1 MPKKPSRYT
10 SSTSL
15 ITSTSAIFGT
25 VCAAKISPAGARSTS
40 RATPTCCCGSR
51 TRGRS
56 SPPLATASRL
66 WVNSARIFANAQNA
80 RRCSPVS
87 DIPITEK
94 LLLNAGG
101 WQAMKPARELLKSG
115 RVSEAKYEA
124 PLLSGYVREGPKNYR
139 SGLRIK
145 SAIDVENLCSCWES
159 RSAGKICAHSV
170 AVGLGYLK
178 PPAAVIAAPNEPAMP
193 EAQAGP
199 QFVAADSAN
208 AALTTLHVILPPNFA
223 GAWQK
228 GQVMIVVE
236 AEVSRNR
243 TLVSAL
249 PKKNTFAV
257 DGADLALIES
267 LRAVPAIFES
277 GMAILSR
284 DAFLRLLPALQNHSR
299 VTFGKATRATI
310 SSAALR
316 PELLVESRGA
326 GGIAVKCNFPPNALL
341 LWNATD
347 VWLLQ
352 NNEFIR
358 CGEALPA
365 GSTRLIERPLL
376 LDGDRAL
383 HFLAF
388 DLPRLRDAFDV
399 RAGEGVRLPEIATA
413 QPIFELRLA
422 GTLNS
427 VTGELMCT
435 YGDRMPIK
443 ALAKAQDQFVFRD
456 PQNADRVLMRNL
468 DAENAAVTRL
478 EQMGF
483 ARTDAGGFVLHGQ
496 LNVIRFFATDYQRL
510 QRDWK
515 ITLTAQVEKWTGQ
528 IERVTPKLE
537 IVGSGQ
543 DWFEVRYSL
552 TTPGGEVFSNADIQ
566 RLLRSGQ
573 SQTRLKNGH
582 LAVIDTAGL
591 EDFEQVIRDCDPAQT
606 QPGLYRINR
615 AHAGY
620 VEQTARELGSAVAD
634 RREALKKF
642 ITGRD
647 ASPDAKTKLGPL
659 AERLREYQLVGWEW
673 LTRLAAN
680 NLGGI
685 LADEMGLGKTVQTL
699 AFLRAHQ
706 GLGPALVVC
715 PTSLVTNWEN
725 ETRKFTPELK
735 TLVLEG
741 ADRAARF
748 KSIADVDM
756 VITSYAL
763 LRRDIDRLREI
774 KFSTAVL
781 DEAQHIKN
789 PETQNA
795 QAAFALRA
803 KHRFVLTG
811 TPMENSVRDLWSI
824 MNFALPGYLGNRN
837 DFRERY
843 ELPIARGS
851 APDVQRRLSRR
862 LQPFLLRR
870 KKRDVAKDLP
880 EKIEQVV
887 PCSLTSHQRAAY
899 DALLREIQQGLGSSG
914 KNVNAGAQRMKML
927 TGLLRLRQVCCDL
940 RLVGIDK
947 EETSAKLDLLDE
959 LLEEAID
966 GEHRVL
972 VFSQFVSM
980 LHLIRERLEKLE
992 IPFCYLDGSTKQRQE
1007 IVDRFQSDSA
1017 IPVFLIS
1024 LKAGGVGLNLSTA
1037 DTVIHFD
1044 PWWNPAVE
1052 AQATDRAHRIGQTR
1066 VVTAYKLI
1074 TRDTVEEKIL
1084 RLQEKKRAAIDAAI
1098 DSEEPLMTGLT
1109 TEELEE
1115 LLA

>member
-1 MPKKPSRYT
+1 V
-10 SSTSL
+10 
-15 ITSTSAIFGT
+15 SA
-25 VCAAKISPAGARSTS
+25 
-40 RATPTCCCGSR
+40 
-51 TRGRS
+51 
-56 SPPLATASRL
+56 
-66 WVNSARIFANAQNA
+66 
-80 RRCSPVS
+80 
-87 DIPITEK
+87 IPITEK

-115 RVSEAKYEA
+115 RVSEAKYEP
-124 PLLSGYVREGPKNYR
+124 PLLSGYVREGAKNYR

-170 AVGLGYLK
+170 AVGLGYLN
-178 PPAAVIAAPNEPAMP
+178 PPAAAAAAPDEPAIP
-193 EAQAGP
+193 EAPPGP
-199 QFVAADSAN
+199 RFVALETPEAVPA
-208 AALTTLHVILPPNFA
+208 TLHVILPPNFT

-249 PKKNTFAV
+249 PKNRTFAA
-257 DGADLALIES
+257 DEADLALIEG

-277 GMAILSR
+277 GMATLSR
-284 DAFLRLLPALQNHSR
+284 DGFLRLLPALQNHQR
-299 VTFGKATRATI
+299 VTFGKATQATI
-310 SSAALR
+310 SPTPLR
-316 PELLVESRGA
+316 PELLVESRGD
-326 GGIAVKCNFPPNALL
+326 GGIAVKANFQRSRSGTIDREQEQEQEGKALI

-347 VWLLQ
+347 AWLLRD
-352 NNEFIR
+352 NEFVR
-358 CGEALPA
+358 YGEGLPA
-365 GSTRLIERPLL
+365 GSTHLIERPLL

-399 RAGEGVRLPEIATA
+399 RAGEGVRVPEIATA
-413 QPIFELRLA
+413 LPAFELRLA

-435 YGDRMPIK
+435 YDGRTPIK
-443 ALAKAQDQFVFRD
+443 ALANAQDQFVFRD
-456 PQNADRVLMRNL
+456 LQNGDRVLMRNL
-468 DAENAAVTRL
+468 DAENAAVSRL
-478 EQMGF
+478 EQIGF

-496 LNVIRFFATDYQRL
+496 PNVVRFFATDYPRL

-515 ITLTAQVEKWTGQ
+515 VVLTAQVEKWTGE

-552 TTPGGEVFSNADIQ
+552 TTPGGEVFSNAEIQ

-634 RREALKKF
+634 RRAALKKF

-647 ASPDAKTKLGPL
+647 ASPDAKTKLGTL
-659 AERLREYQLVGWEW
+659 TETLREYQLAGFDW
-673 LTRLAAN
+673 LARLAAN

-706 GLGPALVVC
+706 SKGPALVVC

-725 ETRKFTPELK
+725 EARKFTPELK

-741 ADRAARF
+741 ADRAAHF
-748 KSIADVDM
+748 DSIASVDI

-763 LRRDIDRLREI
+763 LRRDIDTLREI
-774 KFSTAVL
+774 NFSTAVL

-795 QAAFALRA
+795 QAAYALRA
-803 KHRFVLTG
+803 NHRFVLTG

-824 MNFALPGYLGNRN
+824 MNFALPGYLGDRK

-870 KKRDVAKDLP
+870 RKRDVAKDLP

-887 PCSLTSHQRAAY
+887 LSSLTSHQRAAY
-899 DALLREIQQGLGSSG
+899 DALLREIQQGLGGSG

-972 VFSQFVSM
+972 IFSQFVSM

-1007 IVDRFQSDSA
+1007 IVDRFQGDAA

-1024 LKAGGVGLNLSTA
+1024 LKAGGVGLNLSAA

-1084 RLQEKKRAAIDAAI
+1084 KLQEKKRAAIDAAI

>member
-1 MPKKPSRYT
+1 M
-10 SSTSL
+10 
-15 ITSTSAIFGT
+15 
-25 VCAAKISPAGARSTS
+25 
-40 RATPTCCCGSR
+40 
-51 TRGRS
+51 
-56 SPPLATASRL
+56 
-66 WVNSARIFANAQNA
+66 
-80 RRCSPVS
+80 
-87 DIPITEK
+87 TEK

-115 RVSEAKYEA
+115 RVSEAKYEP
-124 PLLSGYVREGPKNYR
+124 PLLSGYVREGAKNYR

-145 SAIDVENLCSCWES
+145 SAVDVENLCSCWES

-170 AVGLGYLK
+170 AVGLGYLN
-178 PPAAVIAAPNEPAMP
+178 PPAAAAAAPVEPAIP
-193 EAQAGP
+193 DVPAGP
-199 QFVAADSAN
+199 QFVASETADAVP
-208 AALTTLHVILPPNFA
+208 TKLHVILPPNFP

-236 AEVSRNR
+236 AEAAGNR

-249 PKKNTFAV
+249 PKKATFLA
-257 DGADLALIES
+257 DDADLALVEG

-277 GMAILSR
+277 GMATLAR
-284 DAFLRLLPALQNHSR
+284 DGFLRLLPALQNHPR
-299 VTFGKATRATI
+299 VTFGKGTQATI
-310 SSAALR
+310 SAVVLR
-316 PELLVESRGA
+316 PELLVESRGD
-326 GGIAVKCNFPPNALL
+326 GIAVKANLPPNALFL
-341 LWNATD
+341 YNATD
-347 VWLLQ
+347 AWLLRDH
-352 NNEFIR
+352 EFVR

-365 GSTRLIERPLL
+365 GSTHLIERPLL

-388 DLPRLRDAFDV
+388 DLPRLREAFDV

-413 QPIFELRLA
+413 LPAFELRLA
-422 GTLNS
+422 GTLNGI
-427 VTGELMCT
+427 TGELMCT
-435 YGDRMPIK
+435 YGERAPIK
-443 ALAKAQDQFVFRD
+443 ALANAQDQFVFRD
-456 PQNADRVLMRNL
+456 PKNVDRVLMRNL
-468 DAENAAVTRL
+468 DAENAAVARL
-478 EQMGF
+478 ERIGF

-496 LNVIRFFATDYQRL
+496 PNVVRFFATDYPRL

-515 ITLTAQVEKWTGQ
+515 TTLTAQVEKWTGE

-620 VEQTARELGSAVAD
+620 VEETARELGSAVAD
-634 RREALKKF
+634 RRAALKKF
-642 ITGRD
+642 ITGHE
-647 ASPDAKTKLGPL
+647 ASPDAKTKLGSL
-659 AERLREYQLVGWEW
+659 GETLREYQIAGFDW

-706 GLGPALVVC
+706 GDGPALVVC

-725 ETRKFTPELK
+725 EARKFTPELK

-741 ADRAARF
+741 AARAARF
-748 KSIADVDM
+748 SSIANVDM

-763 LRRDIDRLREI
+763 LRRDIDTLREFN
-774 KFSTAVL
+774 FSTAVL

-789 PETQNA
+789 PETENA

-803 KHRFVLTG
+803 THRFVLTG

-824 MNFALPGYLGNRN
+824 MNFALPGYLGDRK

-870 KKRDVAKDLP
+870 RKRDVAKDLP

-887 PCSLTSHQRAAY
+887 PCTLTSDQRAAY

-914 KNVNAGAQRMKML
+914 KNANAGAQRMKML

-947 EETSAKLDLLDE
+947 GEASAKLDLLDE
-959 LLEEAID
+959 LLEEPID

-980 LHLIRERLEKLE
+980 LHFIRERLEKLE
-992 IPFCYLDGSTKQRQE
+992 IQFCYLDGSTKRRQE

-1024 LKAGGVGLNLSTA
+1024 LKAGGVGLNLSAA

-1084 RLQEKKRAAIDAAI
+1084 KLQEKKRAAIDAAI

>member
-1 MPKKPSRYT
+1 
-10 SSTSL
+10 
-15 ITSTSAIFGT
+15 
-25 VCAAKISPAGARSTS
+25 
-40 RATPTCCCGSR
+40 
-51 TRGRS
+51 
-56 SPPLATASRL
+56 
-66 WVNSARIFANAQNA
+66 
-80 RRCSPVS
+80 
-87 DIPITEK
+87 
-94 LLLNAGG
+94 
-101 WQAMKPARELLKSG
+101 
-115 RVSEAKYEA
+115 
-124 PLLSGYVREGPKNYR
+124 
-139 SGLRIK
+139 
-145 SAIDVENLCSCWES
+145 
-159 RSAGKICAHSV
+159 
-170 AVGLGYLK
+170 
-178 PPAAVIAAPNEPAMP
+178 
-193 EAQAGP
+193 
-199 QFVAADSAN
+199 
-208 AALTTLHVILPPNFA
+208 
-223 GAWQK
+223 
-228 GQVMIVVE
+228 
-236 AEVSRNR
+236 
-243 TLVSAL
+243 
-249 PKKNTFAV
+249 
-257 DGADLALIES
+257 
-267 LRAVPAIFES
+267 
-277 GMAILSR
+277 LSR
-284 DAFLRLLPALQNHSR
+284 DGFLRLLPALPNHPR
-299 VTFGKATRATI
+299 VTFGKGTRATI

-316 PELLVESRGA
+316 PELLVESRRD
-326 GGIAVKCNFPPNALL
+326 GGIAVKPNFPPGALL

-347 VWLLQ
+347 AWLLQ
-352 NNEFIR
+352 NNEFVR

-365 GSTRLIERPLL
+365 GSTHLIERPLL

-399 RAGEGVRLPEIATA
+399 RAGDGVLLPEIATA
-413 QPIFELRLA
+413 LPAFELRLA
-422 GTLNS
+422 GTLSS
-427 VTGELMCT
+427 VTAELMCV
-435 YGDRMPIK
+435 YGDRAPIK
-443 ALAKAQDQFVFRD
+443 ALANYQDQFVFRD
-456 PQNADRVLMRNL
+456 SQNTDRALTRNL
-468 DAENAAVTRL
+468 EAENAAVAQL

-496 LNVIRFFATDYQRL
+496 INVVRFFATDYQRL

-515 ITLTAQVEKWTGQ
+515 TTLSAQVQNWSGE

-552 TTPGGEVFSNADIQ
+552 TTPGGEVFPNAEIQ

-615 AHAGY
+615 AHAAY
-620 VEQTARELGSAVAD
+620 VEETARELGSAVAD
-634 RREALKKF
+634 RREALKRF

-647 ASPDAKTKLGPL
+647 ASPDVKMKLGRL
-659 AERLREYQLVGWEW
+659 TETLREYQLAGFEW

-706 GLGPALVVC
+706 GDGPALVVC
-715 PTSLVTNWEN
+715 PTSLVINWEN
-725 ETRKFTPELK
+725 EALKFTPELK

-748 KSIADVDM
+748 NSIPGVDM

-763 LRRDIDRLREI
+763 LRRDIDTLREI
-774 KFSTAVL
+774 NFSTAVL

-795 QAAFALRA
+795 QAAYALRA
-803 KHRFVLTG
+803 THRFVLTG

-870 KKRDVAKDLP
+870 RKRDVAKDLP

-887 PCSLTSHQRAAY
+887 LSSLTSHQRAAY
-899 DALLREIQQGLGSSG
+899 DALLREIQQGLGGSG

-1024 LKAGGVGLNLSTA
+1024 LKAGGVGLNLSAA

-1084 RLQEKKRAAIDAAI
+1084 KLQEKKRAAIDAAI

-1115 LLA
+1115 LLG

>member
-1 MPKKPSRYT
+1 
-10 SSTSL
+10 
-15 ITSTSAIFGT
+15 
-25 VCAAKISPAGARSTS
+25 
-40 RATPTCCCGSR
+40 
-51 TRGRS
+51 
-56 SPPLATASRL
+56 
-66 WVNSARIFANAQNA
+66 
-80 RRCSPVS
+80 VS

-94 LLLNAGG
+94 FLLNAGG

-115 RVSEAKYEA
+115 RVSEAKYEP
-124 PLLSGYVREGPKNYR
+124 PLLSGYVREGAKNYR

-159 RSAGKICAHSV
+159 RSSGKICAHSV
-170 AVGLGYLK
+170 AVGLGYLN
-178 PPAAVIAAPNEPAMP
+178 PPAAVVAAPNEPTMS
-193 EAQAGP
+193 EAPAGP
-199 QFVAADSAN
+199 QFAAADSAD

-228 GQVMIVVE
+228 GQIMIVVE

-257 DGADLALIES
+257 DNADLVLIES

-284 DAFLRLLPALQNHSR
+284 DAFLRLLPALQNHPR

-316 PELLVESRGA
+316 PELLVESRGE
-326 GGIAVKCNFPPNALL
+326 GSIAVKCNFPPNALL

-347 VWLLQ
+347 AWQLE
-352 NNEFIR
+352 NNEFVR

-365 GSTRLIERPLL
+365 GSTHLIERPLL

-413 QPIFELRLA
+413 LPAFELRLA
-422 GTLNS
+422 GTLFS
-427 VTGELMCT
+427 VTGELMCG
-435 YGDRMPIK
+435 YGDRAPIK
-443 ALAKAQDQFVFRD
+443 AFANAQDQFVFRD
-456 PQNADRVLMRNL
+456 SQNTNRVLMRNL
-468 DAENAAVTRL
+468 DAENAAVARL
-478 EQMGF
+478 EQIGF

-496 LNVIRFFATDYQRL
+496 PNVVQFFATDYPRL
-510 QRDWK
+510 RRDWK
-515 ITLTAQVEKWTGQ
+515 VILTAQLEKWTGQ

-647 ASPDAKTKLGPL
+647 ASPDAKTKLGTL

-706 GLGPALVVC
+706 GSGPALVVC

-725 ETRKFTPELK
+725 EARKFTPELE

-748 KSIADVDM
+748 KSIADVDI

-763 LRRDIDRLREI
+763 LRRDIDTLREI
-774 KFSTAVL
+774 KFSAAVL

-811 TPMENSVRDLWSI
+811 TPMENSVRDLWSS

-870 KKRDVAKDLP
+870 RKRDVAKDLP

-992 IPFCYLDGSTKQRQE
+992 ISFCYLDGSTKQRQE

-1024 LKAGGVGLNLSTA
+1024 LKAGGVGLNLSAA

>member
-1 MPKKPSRYT
+1 M
-10 SSTSL
+10 
-15 ITSTSAIFGT
+15 
-25 VCAAKISPAGARSTS
+25 
-40 RATPTCCCGSR
+40 
-51 TRGRS
+51 
-56 SPPLATASRL
+56 
-66 WVNSARIFANAQNA
+66 
-80 RRCSPVS
+80 S

-115 RVSEAKYEA
+115 RVSEAKYEP
-124 PLLSGYVREGPKNYR
+124 PLLRGYVREGAKNYR

-145 SAIDVENLCSCWES
+145 SAIDVENLCSCWQS

-170 AVGLGYLK
+170 AVGLGYLN
-178 PPAAVIAAPNEPAMP
+178 PPSAAVEVPNEPTMP
-193 EAQAGP
+193 ETPAGP
-199 QFVAADSAN
+199 RFVAADSAD

-228 GQVMIVVE
+228 GQIMIVVE

-257 DGADLALIES
+257 DGADLVLIEG
-267 LRAVPAIFES
+267 LRAVPAIFEG
-277 GMAILSR
+277 GMAIVSR
-284 DAFLRLLPALQNHSR
+284 DTFLRLLHALQNHPR
-299 VTFGKATRATI
+299 ITFGKATPARI
-310 SSAALR
+310 SSTALR
-316 PELLVESRGA
+316 PELLVESRGE
-326 GGIAVKCNFPPNALL
+326 GGIAVKCNFPPKRSGKIEHEHEHELATASPSDGGHEHEEKALI
-341 LWNATD
+341 LWNATEA
-347 VWLLQ
+347 WLLQ
-352 NNEFIR
+352 NNEFVR
-358 CGEALPA
+358 CGEALPP
-365 GSTRLIERPLL
+365 GSTHLIERPLL
-376 LDGDRAL
+376 LDGERAL

-388 DLPRLRDAFDV
+388 DLPRLHDAFDV

-413 QPIFELRLA
+413 QPAFELRLA
-422 GTLNS
+422 GTLSS
-427 VTGELMCT
+427 VTGELMCS
-435 YGDRMPIK
+435 YGDRSPIK
-443 ALAKAQDQFVFRD
+443 ALAEAQDQFVFRD

-468 DAENAAVTRL
+468 DAENTAIARL
-478 EQMGF
+478 EQIGF

-496 LNVIRFFATDYQRL
+496 PNVVRFFATDYQRL

-515 ITLTAQVEKWTGQ
+515 VSLTAQVEKWSGE

-543 DWFEVRYSL
+543 DWFDVRYSL

-647 ASPDAKTKLGPL
+647 ASPDAKTKLGLL

-725 ETRKFTPELK
+725 EALKFTPELK

-741 ADRAARF
+741 AGRAARF
-748 KSIADVDM
+748 KSIAKVDI

-763 LRRDIDRLREI
+763 LRRDIDTLREI

-870 KKRDVAKDLP
+870 RKRDVAKDLP

-914 KNVNAGAQRMKML
+914 KSVNAGAQRMKML

-980 LHLIRERLEKLE
+980 LHLVRERLEKLE

-1007 IVDRFQSDSA
+1007 VVDRFQSDSA

-1024 LKAGGVGLNLSTA
+1024 LKAGGVGLNLSAA

-1098 DSEEPLMTGLT
+1098 DSEEPLMAGLT

>member
-1 MPKKPSRYT
+1 M
-10 SSTSL
+10 
-15 ITSTSAIFGT
+15 SA
-25 VCAAKISPAGARSTS
+25 
-40 RATPTCCCGSR
+40 
-51 TRGRS
+51 
-56 SPPLATASRL
+56 
-66 WVNSARIFANAQNA
+66 
-80 RRCSPVS
+80 
-87 DIPITEK
+87 IPITEK

-115 RVSEAKYEA
+115 RVSEAKYEP
-124 PLLSGYVREGPKNYR
+124 PLLSGYVREGAKNYR

-145 SAIDVENLCSCWES
+145 SALDVENLCSCWES

-170 AVGLGYLK
+170 AVGLGYLNP
-178 PPAAVIAAPNEPAMP
+178 PPAAVAVSVEPAIP
-193 EAQAGP
+193 EVRAGP
-199 QFVAADSAN
+199 RFVAGESADATP
-208 AALTTLHVILPPNFA
+208 TTLHVILPPNFA
-223 GAWQK
+223 GAWQR

-236 AEVSRNR
+236 AEVSRKR

-249 PKKNTFAV
+249 PKNTTFAV
-257 DGADLALIES
+257 DDADLVLIEG
-267 LRAVPAIFES
+267 LRAVPTVFES
-277 GMAILSR
+277 GMATLSR
-284 DAFLRLLPALQNHSR
+284 DGFLRLLPALQNHPR
-299 VTFGKATRATI
+299 ITFGKATRATV
-310 SSAALR
+310 SSVALR
-316 PELLVESRGA
+316 PELLVESLG
-326 GGIAVKCNFPPNALL
+326 GGISVRANLLPGGSRKIDHDHQHDHDHEHDGEEEEEEEGKSALL
-341 LWNATD
+341 LWNATEAWVLRND
-347 VWLLQ
+347 
-352 NNEFIR
+352 EFVR
-358 CGEALPA
+358 YGEGLPA
-365 GSTRLIERPLL
+365 GSTNLIERPLL
-376 LDGDRAL
+376 IEGDRAL

-388 DLPRLRDAFDV
+388 DLPRLREAFDV
-399 RAGEGVRLPEIATA
+399 RAGEGIRLPEIATA
-413 QPIFELRLA
+413 RPALELRLA

-427 VTGELMCT
+427 ITGELMCT
-435 YGDRMPIK
+435 YGDRAPIK
-443 ALAKAQDQFVFRD
+443 ALAHAQDQFVFRD
-456 PQNADRVLMRNL
+456 PQNIDRVLMRNL
-468 DAENAAVTRL
+468 DAENAAVARL
-478 EQMGF
+478 EQIGF

-496 LNVIRFFATDYQRL
+496 SNVVRFFATDFPRL
-510 QRDWK
+510 ERDWK
-515 ITLTAQVEKWTGQ
+515 VSLTAQVEKWTGE

-615 AHAGY
+615 AHASY
-620 VEQTARELGSAVAD
+620 VEETARELGSAVAD
-634 RREALKKF
+634 RRAALKKF
-642 ITGRD
+642 ITGRG
-647 ASPDAKTKLGPL
+647 AAPDAKTRLGAL
-659 AERLREYQLVGWEW
+659 AETLREYQLAGFDW

-706 GLGPALVVC
+706 GDGPALVVC

-725 ETRKFTPELK
+725 EARKFTPELK

-748 KSIADVDM
+748 KSIAGADI

-763 LRRDIDRLREI
+763 LRRDIDILREFN
-774 KFSTAVL
+774 FSTAVL

-795 QAAFALRA
+795 QAAYALRA
-803 KHRFVLTG
+803 SHRFVLTG

-870 KKRDVAKDLP
+870 RKRDVAKDLP

-887 PCSLTSHQRAAY
+887 LSSLTSQQRAAY
-899 DALLREIQQGLGSSG
+899 DALLREIQQGLGGSG

-940 RLVGIDK
+940 RLLKLPPQVPTTSSQLSTLNSQLPA
-947 EETSAKLDLLDE
+947 ETSAKLDLLDE

-980 LHLIRERLEKLE
+980 LHIIRERLEKFE

-1007 IVDRFQSDSA
+1007 IVDRFQSDAA

-1024 LKAGGVGLNLSTA
+1024 LKAGGVGLNLSAA

-1084 RLQEKKRAAIDAAI
+1084 KLQEKKRAAIDAAI

-1115 LLA
+1115 LLS

>member
-1 MPKKPSRYT
+1 
-10 SSTSL
+10 
-15 ITSTSAIFGT
+15 
-25 VCAAKISPAGARSTS
+25 
-40 RATPTCCCGSR
+40 
-51 TRGRS
+51 
-56 SPPLATASRL
+56 
-66 WVNSARIFANAQNA
+66 
-80 RRCSPVS
+80 
-87 DIPITEK
+87 
-94 LLLNAGG
+94 
-101 WQAMKPARELLKSG
+101 MKPARELLKSG
-115 RVSEAKYEA
+115 RVSEAKYEP
-124 PLLSGYVREGPKNYR
+124 PLLSGYVREGAKNYR

-145 SAIDVENLCSCWES
+145 SALDVENLCSCWES

-170 AVGLGYLK
+170 AVGLGFLN
-178 PPAAVIAAPNEPAMP
+178 PPTAAAAAPVEPAIS
-193 EAQAGP
+193 EAPAGP
-199 QFVAADSAN
+199 RFVAIGTADATP
-208 AALTTLHVILPPNFA
+208 TTLHVILPPNFT
-223 GAWQK
+223 GSWQK
-228 GQVMIVVE
+228 GQIMIVVE
-236 AEVSRNR
+236 AEVLGKRSLLFALKQRMPSPHSSPDWER
-243 TLVSAL
+243 KKSEDPSKSAVSNDVPYAA
-249 PKKNTFAV
+249 NE
-257 DGADLALIES
+257 GDLALIEC

-277 GMAILSR
+277 GMATLSR
-284 DAFLRLLPALQNHSR
+284 DGFLRLLPALQNHSR

-316 PELLVESRGA
+316 PELVVESRGD
-326 GGIAVKCNFPPNALL
+326 GHIVVKANFPPNRSGKIDHRLTTASPSDGGDEQEKNGLL

-347 VWLLQ
+347 AWLLR
-352 NNEFIR
+352 NNEFVR

-365 GSTRLIERPLL
+365 GSMHLLERPLL

-388 DLPRLRDAFDV
+388 DLPRLREAFAV
-399 RAGEGVRLPEIATA
+399 RADEGVCLPEIATA
-413 QPIFELRLA
+413 LPAFELRLA

-435 YGDRMPIK
+435 YGDRGPIK
-443 ALAKAQDQFVFRD
+443 ALANAQDQFVFRD

-468 DAENAAVTRL
+468 DAENAAVARL
-478 EQMGF
+478 EQIGF

-496 LNVIRFFATDYQRL
+496 PNVVRFFATDYPRV

-515 ITLTAQVEKWTGQ
+515 VILTEQVENWTGK

-647 ASPDAKTKLGPL
+647 ASPDTKTKLGPL
-659 AERLREYQLVGWEW
+659 AETLREYQLAGFEW

-706 GLGPALVVC
+706 GDGPALVVC

-725 ETRKFTPELK
+725 EARKFTPELK

-741 ADRAARF
+741 AERAARF
-748 KSIADVDM
+748 NSIADADM

-763 LRRDIDRLREI
+763 LRRDIDTLREI

-795 QAAFALRA
+795 QAAYALRA
-803 KHRFVLTG
+803 THRFVLTG
-811 TPMENSVRDLWSI
+811 TPMENSVRDLWAI
-824 MNFALPGYLGNRN
+824 MNFALPGYLGNRS

-851 APDVQRRLSRR
+851 APEVQRRLSRR

-870 KKRDVAKDLP
+870 RKRDVAKDLP

-899 DALLREIQQGLGSSG
+899 DALLREIQQGLGGSAR
-914 KNVNAGAQRMKML
+914 NANAGAQRMKML

-947 EETSAKLDLLDE
+947 GETSAKLDLLDE

-992 IPFCYLDGSTKQRQE
+992 IPFRYLDGSTKHRQE

-1024 LKAGGVGLNLSTA
+1024 LKAGGVGLNLSAA

-1084 RLQEKKRAAIDAAI
+1084 QLQEKKRAAIDAAI

>member
-1 MPKKPSRYT
+1 
-10 SSTSL
+10 
-15 ITSTSAIFGT
+15 
-25 VCAAKISPAGARSTS
+25 
-40 RATPTCCCGSR
+40 
-51 TRGRS
+51 
-56 SPPLATASRL
+56 
-66 WVNSARIFANAQNA
+66 
-80 RRCSPVS
+80 
-87 DIPITEK
+87 
-94 LLLNAGG
+94 
-101 WQAMKPARELLKSG
+101 
-115 RVSEAKYEA
+115 
-124 PLLSGYVREGPKNYR
+124 
-139 SGLRIK
+139 
-145 SAIDVENLCSCWES
+145 
-159 RSAGKICAHSV
+159 
-170 AVGLGYLK
+170 
-178 PPAAVIAAPNEPAMP
+178 
-193 EAQAGP
+193 
-199 QFVAADSAN
+199 
-208 AALTTLHVILPPNFA
+208 
-223 GAWQK
+223 
-228 GQVMIVVE
+228 MIVVE
-236 AEVSRNR
+236 AKVSRNR
-243 TLVSAL
+243 TLLSAL

-257 DGADLALIES
+257 DQADLALIES
-267 LRAVPAIFES
+267 LRAIRAIFES

-299 VTFGKATRATI
+299 LTFGKATRATVA
-310 SSAALR
+310 STLLR
-316 PELLVESRGA
+316 PEIVIDSPGEGS
-326 GGIAVKCNFPPNALL
+326 IAVRCNVPPDALL

-347 VWLLQ
+347 AWLLR
-352 NNEFIR
+352 NNEFAR
-358 CGEALPA
+358 YGEALPA

-376 LDGDRAL
+376 LEGDRAL

-388 DLPRLRDAFDV
+388 DLPPLRDAFEV
-399 RAGEGVRLPEIATA
+399 RIGEGVRLPEIATA
-413 QPIFELRLA
+413 RPAFELRLA
-422 GTLNS
+422 GTLSS
-427 VTGELMCT
+427 VTGELMCS

-443 ALAKAQDQFVFRD
+443 AYANAQDRFLFRD
-456 PQNADRVLMRNL
+456 PQDTNRVLMRNL
-468 DAENAAVTRL
+468 EAENAAIARL
-478 EQMGF
+478 EQIGF
-483 ARTDAGGFVLHGQ
+483 ARTDAGGFVLYGQ
-496 LNVIRFFATDYQRL
+496 PNVVRFFATDYPRL
-510 QRDWK
+510 QSEWK
-515 ITLTAQVEKWTGQ
+515 VTLTAQVEKWSGE

-573 SQTRLKNGH
+573 SQTRLRNGH
-582 LAVIDTAGL
+582 IAAIDTAGL
-591 EDFEQVIRDCDPAQT
+591 EDFEQVIRDCDPEQT

-615 AHAGY
+615 AHAVY
-620 VEQTARELGSAVAD
+620 VEGTARELGSAVAD

-647 ASPDAKTKLGPL
+647 ASADAKTKLGPL
-659 AERLREYQLVGWEW
+659 AEILREYQLAGFDW

-680 NLGGI
+680 KLGGI

-699 AFLRAHQ
+699 AFLCAQQ
-706 GLGPALVVC
+706 GDGPALVVC

-725 ETRKFTPELK
+725 EAGKFTPQLK
-735 TLVLEG
+735 TLVLDG
-741 ADRAARF
+741 ANRAARF
-748 KSIADVDM
+748 KSIADVDL

-763 LRRDIDRLREI
+763 LRRDIDALREI
-774 KFSTAVL
+774 NFSTAVL

-824 MNFALPGYLGNRN
+824 MNFALPGYLGNRH

-862 LQPFLLRR
+862 LRPFLLRR
-870 KKRDVAKDLP
+870 RKREVAKDLP

-887 PCSLTSHQRAAY
+887 PCSLTSPQRAAY
-899 DALLREIQQGLGSSG
+899 EALLREIQQGLASSG
-914 KNVNAGAQRMKML
+914 KNVRTGAQRMKML

-947 EETSAKLDLLDE
+947 EEASAKLDLLEE
-959 LLEEAID
+959 LIEEAID
-966 GEHRVL
+966 GEHRIL

-992 IPFCYLDGSTKQRQE
+992 TQFCYLDGATERRQE

-1017 IPVFLIS
+1017 IPLFLIS
-1024 LKAGGVGLNLSTA
+1024 LKAGGVGLNLSAA

-1074 TRDTVEEKIL
+1074 ALDTVEEKIL
-1084 RLQEKKRAAIDAAI
+1084 RLQEKKGAAIDAAI
-1098 DSEEPLMTGLT
+1098 ESEEPLMTGLT

>member
-1 MPKKPSRYT
+1 
-10 SSTSL
+10 
-15 ITSTSAIFGT
+15 
-25 VCAAKISPAGARSTS
+25 
-40 RATPTCCCGSR
+40 
-51 TRGRS
+51 
-56 SPPLATASRL
+56 
-66 WVNSARIFANAQNA
+66 
-80 RRCSPVS
+80 VS

-115 RVSEAKYEA
+115 RVSEPKYEP
-124 PLLSGYVREGPKNYR
+124 PLLSGYVREGAKNYR

-145 SAIDVENLCSCWES
+145 GALDVENLCSCWES

-170 AVGLGYLK
+170 AVGLGYLN
-178 PPAAVIAAPNEPAMP
+178 PPTAVVAVPVEQAIP

-199 QFVAADSAN
+199 RFVAIETPD
-208 AALTTLHVILPPNFA
+208 AAPTTLHVILPPNFTS
-223 GAWQK
+223 AWQK
-228 GQVMIVVE
+228 GQIMIVVE
-236 AEVSRNR
+236 AEASRNR

-257 DGADLALIES
+257 DDADLVLIES

-277 GMAILSR
+277 GMATLSR
-284 DAFLRLLPALQNHSR
+284 DAFLRLLPALENHPR
-299 VTFGKATRATI
+299 VTFGKATRGTI
-310 SSAALR
+310 SSAALH
-316 PELLVESRGA
+316 PELLVESRGE
-326 GGIAVKCNFPPNALL
+326 GGIAVRANLLSDRSRKSDQDHEHEEEVEEEHDEKALI
-341 LWNATD
+341 LWNATEA
-347 VWLLQ
+347 WLLR
-352 NNEFIR
+352 NNEFVR
-358 CGEALPA
+358 YGETLPA
-365 GSTRLIERPLL
+365 GSTHLLDRPLL

-413 QPIFELRLA
+413 LPAFELRLA
-422 GTLNS
+422 GTLNG

-435 YGDRMPIK
+435 YGDRAATK
-443 ALAKAQDQFVFRD
+443 ALANAQDQFVFRD

-468 DAENAAVTRL
+468 DAENAAVARL
-478 EQMGF
+478 EQIGF

-496 LNVIRFFATDYQRL
+496 PNVVRFFATDYPRL

-515 ITLTAQVEKWTGQ
+515 VILTAQVEKWTGQ

-659 AERLREYQLVGWEW
+659 AERLREYQLVGFEW

-699 AFLRAHQ
+699 AFLRAQQ
-706 GLGPALVVC
+706 GDGAALVVC

-725 ETRKFTPELK
+725 EARKFTPELK

-741 ADRAARF
+741 ADRAVRF

-763 LRRDIDRLREI
+763 LRRDIDTLREI
-774 KFSTAVL
+774 NFSTAVL

-843 ELPIARGS
+843 ELPIARAS

-870 KKRDVAKDLP
+870 RKRDVAKDLP

-980 LHLIRERLEKLE
+980 LRLIRERLEKLE

-1024 LKAGGVGLNLSTA
+1024 LKAGGVGLNLSAA

-1074 TRDTVEEKIL
+1074 TRDTVEDKIL

>member
-1 MPKKPSRYT
+1 
-10 SSTSL
+10 
-15 ITSTSAIFGT
+15 
-25 VCAAKISPAGARSTS
+25 
-40 RATPTCCCGSR
+40 
-51 TRGRS
+51 
-56 SPPLATASRL
+56 
-66 WVNSARIFANAQNA
+66 
-80 RRCSPVS
+80 
-87 DIPITEK
+87 
-94 LLLNAGG
+94 
-101 WQAMKPARELLKSG
+101 MKPARELLKSG
-115 RVSEAKYEA
+115 RVSEAKYEP
-124 PLLSGYVREGPKNYR
+124 PLLSGYVREGAKNYR

-170 AVGLGYLK
+170 AVGLGYLN
-178 PPAAVIAAPNEPAMP
+178 PPAAVVAAPNEPTMP
-193 EAQAGP
+193 EAPAGP
-199 QFVAADSAN
+199 RFVAADSAD

-228 GQVMIVVE
+228 GQIMIVVE

-257 DGADLALIES
+257 DGADLVLIEG

-284 DAFLRLLPALQNHSR
+284 DAFLRLLLALQNHPR

-316 PELLVESRGA
+316 PELLVESRGE
-326 GGIAVKCNFPPNALL
+326 GGIAVKCNFPPNRSRKIDQEHEHELATASPSDGGHEHEEKALI
-341 LWNATD
+341 LWNATEA
-347 VWLLQ
+347 WLLQ
-352 NNEFIR
+352 NNEFVR

-365 GSTRLIERPLL
+365 GSTHLIERPLL
-376 LDGDRAL
+376 LDGERAL

-413 QPIFELRLA
+413 QPAFELRLA

-427 VTGELMCT
+427 VTGELMCS
-435 YGDRMPIK
+435 YGDRAPIK
-443 ALAKAQDQFVFRD
+443 ALANAQDQFVFRD
-456 PQNADRVLMRNL
+456 PQNIDRVLMRNL
-468 DAENAAVTRL
+468 DAENAAVARL
-478 EQMGF
+478 EQIGF

-496 LNVIRFFATDYQRL
+496 PNVIRFFATDYQRL

-515 ITLTAQVEKWTGQ
+515 TTLTAQVEKWTGE

-725 ETRKFTPELK
+725 EARKFTPELK

-748 KSIADVDM
+748 KSIADVDI

-763 LRRDIDRLREI
+763 LRRDIDTLREI
-774 KFSTAVL
+774 NFSTAVL

-870 KKRDVAKDLP
+870 RKRDVAKDLP

-940 RLVGIDK
+940 RLLKVAQASSLHSPPERK
-947 EETSAKLDLLDE
+947 LEARATSETSAKLDLLDE

-980 LHLIRERLEKLE
+980 LHLVRERLEKLE

-1007 IVDRFQSDSA
+1007 VVDRFQSDSA

-1024 LKAGGVGLNLSTA
+1024 LKAGGVGLNLSAA

>member
-1 MPKKPSRYT
+1 
-10 SSTSL
+10 
-15 ITSTSAIFGT
+15 
-25 VCAAKISPAGARSTS
+25 
-40 RATPTCCCGSR
+40 
-51 TRGRS
+51 
-56 SPPLATASRL
+56 
-66 WVNSARIFANAQNA
+66 
-80 RRCSPVS
+80 
-87 DIPITEK
+87 
-94 LLLNAGG
+94 
-101 WQAMKPARELLKSG
+101 MKPARELLKSG
-115 RVSEAKYEA
+115 RVSEAKYEP
-124 PLLSGYVREGPKNYR
+124 PLLSGYVREGAKKYR

-145 SAIDVENLCSCWES
+145 SALDVENLCSCWES

-170 AVGLGYLK
+170 AVGLGYLN
-178 PPAAVIAAPNEPAMP
+178 PPTAVVAPSVEAAIP
-193 EAQAGP
+193 EAPAGP
-199 QFVAADSAN
+199 RFVVTETPN
-208 AALTTLHVILPPNFA
+208 AVPTILHVILPPNFT

-236 AEVSRNR
+236 AEAASRNR
-243 TLVSAL
+243 MLVSAL
-249 PKKNTFAV
+249 PKNNSFAV
-257 DGADLALIES
+257 ADADLVLIEG
-267 LRAVPAIFES
+267 LRAVPGMFES
-277 GMAILSR
+277 GMATLSR
-284 DAFLRLLPALQNHSR
+284 DAFLRLLPTLRNHPR
-299 VTFGKATRATI
+299 VTFGKAIQATI
-310 SSAALR
+310 SSATLR
-316 PELLVESRGA
+316 PELLIESRGD
-326 GGIAVKCNFPPNALL
+326 GGIAVKPSFPPNTLL

-347 VWLLQ
+347 AWLLQ
-352 NNEFIR
+352 NSEFLR

-365 GSTRLIERPLL
+365 GSTHLIERPLL

-388 DLPRLRDAFDV
+388 DLPRLRDAFEV
-399 RAGEGVRLPEIATA
+399 RAGEGVRLPEIETA
-413 QPIFELRLA
+413 LPAFELRLA

-427 VTGELMCT
+427 ISGGLMCT
-435 YGDRMPIK
+435 YGDRAPIK
-443 ALAKAQDQFVFRD
+443 ALANERDQFVFRD
-456 PQNADRVLMRNL
+456 PQKIDRVLMRNL
-468 DAENAAVTRL
+468 DAENAAVARL
-478 EQMGF
+478 EQIGF

-496 LNVIRFFATDYQRL
+496 PSVVRFFATDYPRL

-515 ITLTAQVEKWTGQ
+515 VILSAQVEKWTGD

-552 TTPGGEVFSNADIQ
+552 TTAGGEVFSNADIQ

-615 AHAGY
+615 AHATY

-647 ASPDAKTKLGPL
+647 ASPDAKAKLGQL
-659 AERLREYQLVGWEW
+659 AETLREYQLAGWQW

-706 GLGPALVVC
+706 GDGPALVVC

-725 ETRKFTPELK
+725 EARKFTPELK

-748 KSIADVDM
+748 NLIAGADIVL
-756 VITSYAL
+756 TSYAL
-763 LRRDIDRLREI
+763 LRRDIDRLREFN
-774 KFSTAVL
+774 FSTAVL

-789 PETQNA
+789 PDTQNA
-795 QAAFALRA
+795 QAAYALRA
-803 KHRFVLTG
+803 THRFVLTG

-824 MNFALPGYLGNRN
+824 MNFTLPGYLGNRS

-851 APDVQRRLSRR
+851 ALDVQRRLSRR

-870 KKRDVAKDLP
+870 RKRDVAKDLP

-887 PCSLTSHQRAAY
+887 PCSLTSHQRVAY
-899 DALLREIQQGLGSSG
+899 DTLLREIQQGLGVSS

-980 LHLIRERLEKLE
+980 LQLVRERLEKLE
-992 IPFCYLDGSTKQRQE
+992 IPFCYLDGSTKQRQDV
-1007 IVDRFQSDSA
+1007 VDRFQCDSA

-1024 LKAGGVGLNLSTA
+1024 LKAGGVGLNLSAA

-1052 AQATDRAHRIGQTR
+1052 AQAADRAHRIGQTR
-1066 VVTAYKLI
+1066 VVNVYKLI

>member
-1 MPKKPSRYT
+1 
-10 SSTSL
+10 
-15 ITSTSAIFGT
+15 
-25 VCAAKISPAGARSTS
+25 
-40 RATPTCCCGSR
+40 
-51 TRGRS
+51 
-56 SPPLATASRL
+56 
-66 WVNSARIFANAQNA
+66 
-80 RRCSPVS
+80 
-87 DIPITEK
+87 
-94 LLLNAGG
+94 
-101 WQAMKPARELLKSG
+101 MKSARELLKSG
-115 RVSEAKYEA
+115 RVSEAKYEP
-124 PLLSGYVREGPKNYR
+124 PLLSGYVREGAKNYR

-145 SAIDVENLCSCWES
+145 SALDVENLCSCWES

-170 AVGLGYLK
+170 AVGLGYLN
-178 PPAAVIAAPNEPAMP
+178 PPAAAAAAPVESAIP
-193 EAQAGP
+193 EAPAGP
-199 QFVAADSAN
+199 RFVAVETAG
-208 AALTTLHVILPPNFA
+208 AAPTTLHVILPPNFT

-228 GQVMIVVE
+228 GQIMIVVE
-236 AEVSRNR
+236 AETSRNR

-249 PKKNTFAV
+249 PKNTTFAA
-257 DGADLALIES
+257 DDADLVLIEG

-277 GMAILSR
+277 GMATLSR
-284 DAFLRLLPALQNHSR
+284 DGFLRLLPALQNHPR
-299 VTFGKATRATI
+299 VTFGKATRVTI

-316 PELLVESRGA
+316 PELLVEWRGD
-326 GGIAVKCNFPPNALL
+326 GGIEVKPNFQRSRSREIDLATASPSDGGHEDATASPSYSGHEEKALI

-347 VWLLQ
+347 AWLLR

-365 GSTRLIERPLL
+365 GSTHLIERPLL

-413 QPIFELRLA
+413 LPAFELRLA

-427 VTGELMCT
+427 VTGELMCN
-435 YGDRMPIK
+435 YGDRAPIK
-443 ALAKAQDQFVFRD
+443 ALANAQDQFVFRD

-468 DAENAAVTRL
+468 DAENAAVARL
-478 EQMGF
+478 EQIGF

-496 LNVIRFFATDYQRL
+496 PNVVRFFATDYPRL

-515 ITLTAQVEKWTGQ
+515 VILTAQVEKWTGE

-615 AHAGY
+615 AHAAY
-620 VEQTARELGSAVAD
+620 VEETARELGSAVAD

-659 AERLREYQLVGWEW
+659 AETLREYQLAGFDW

-706 GLGPALVVC
+706 GGGPALVVC

-725 ETRKFTPELK
+725 EARKFTPELK

-748 KSIADVDM
+748 NSIANVDM

-763 LRRDIDRLREI
+763 LRRDIDTLREFN
-774 KFSTAVL
+774 FSTAVL

-795 QAAFALRA
+795 QAAYALRA
-803 KHRFVLTG
+803 THRFVLTG

-837 DFRERY
+837 DFRENY
-843 ELPIARGS
+843 ELPIARGA

-870 KKRDVAKDLP
+870 RKRDVAKDLP

-899 DALLREIQQGLGSSG
+899 DALLREIQQGLGGSG
-914 KNVNAGAQRMKML
+914 KNVNAGAQRMKIL

-940 RLVGIDK
+940 RLLKVGQASSLPSPDERK
-947 EETSAKLDLLDE
+947 LEARATSETSAKLDLLDE

-980 LHLIRERLEKLE
+980 LHLVRERLEKLE

-1007 IVDRFQSDSA
+1007 VVDRFQGDPA

-1024 LKAGGVGLNLSTA
+1024 LKAGGVGLNLSAA

>member
-1 MPKKPSRYT
+1 
-10 SSTSL
+10 
-15 ITSTSAIFGT
+15 
-25 VCAAKISPAGARSTS
+25 
-40 RATPTCCCGSR
+40 
-51 TRGRS
+51 
-56 SPPLATASRL
+56 
-66 WVNSARIFANAQNA
+66 
-80 RRCSPVS
+80 
-87 DIPITEK
+87 
-94 LLLNAGG
+94 
-101 WQAMKPARELLKSG
+101 MKPARELLKGG
-115 RVSEAKYEA
+115 RVSEAKYEP
-124 PLLSGYVREGPKNYR
+124 PLLSGYVREGAKNYR

-145 SAIDVENLCSCWES
+145 SALDVENLCSCWES

-170 AVGLGYLK
+170 AVGLGYLN
-178 PPAAVIAAPNEPAMP
+178 PPAAVVAAPVEPPIP
-193 EAQAGP
+193 EAPAGP
-199 QFVAADSAN
+199 RFVAIETAN
-208 AALTTLHVILPPNFA
+208 AAPTTLHVILPPNFT

-228 GQVMIVVE
+228 GQIMIVVE
-236 AEVSRNR
+236 AEASRNR
-243 TLVSAL
+243 MLVSAL
-249 PKKNTFAV
+249 PKNTTFAA
-257 DGADLALIES
+257 ADSDLMLIEG
-267 LRAVPAIFES
+267 LRAVPAIFEN
-277 GMAILSR
+277 GVATLSR
-284 DAFLRLLPALQNHSR
+284 DGFLRLLVALQNHPR
-299 VTFGKATRATI
+299 VTFGKATRAAI
-310 SSAALR
+310 SSVALR
-316 PELLVESRGA
+316 PELLVESCRD
-326 GGIAVKCNFPPNALL
+326 GGIAVKPIFPPNALR

-347 VWLLQ
+347 AWLLQ
-352 NNEFIR
+352 NNEFVR
-358 CGEALPA
+358 YGEALPA
-365 GSTRLIERPLL
+365 GSTHLIERPLL
-376 LDGDRAL
+376 LDGARAL
-383 HFLAF
+383 QFLAF

-413 QPIFELRLA
+413 LPAFELRLA
-422 GTLNS
+422 GTLS
-427 VTGELMCT
+427 GLTAELMCT
-435 YGDRMPIK
+435 YGERAIK
-443 ALAKAQDQFVFRD
+443 ALANAQDEFVVRD
-456 PQNADRVLMRNL
+456 SQNSDRVLMRNL
-468 DAENAAVTRL
+468 DAENAAVARL
-478 EQMGF
+478 EQIGF

-496 LNVIRFFATDYQRL
+496 LNVVRFFATDYPRL

-515 ITLTAQVEKWTGQ
+515 TTLTAQVEKWTGE

-552 TTPGGEVFSNADIQ
+552 TTPGGEVFSNADVQ

-591 EDFEQVIRDCDPAQT
+591 EDFEQVIRDCDPSQT

-615 AHAGY
+615 AHASY
-620 VEQTARELGSAVAD
+620 VEGTARELGSAVAD

-647 ASPDAKTKLGPL
+647 ASPDAKTKLGKL
-659 AERLREYQLVGWEW
+659 TGILREYQLAGLEW

-706 GLGPALVVC
+706 GDGPALVVC

-725 ETRKFTPELK
+725 EARKFTPELK

-748 KSIADVDM
+748 HSIAEVDL
-756 VITSYAL
+756 VVTSYAL
-763 LRRDIDRLREI
+763 LRRDIDTLREI
-774 KFSTAVL
+774 NFSTAVL

-795 QAAFALRA
+795 QAAYALRA
-803 KHRFVLTG
+803 THRFVLTG

-843 ELPIARGS
+843 ELPIGRGS

-870 KKRDVAKDLP
+870 RKRDVAKDLP

-887 PCSLTSHQRAAY
+887 PCDLTSHQRAAY
-899 DALLREIQQGLGSSG
+899 DALLREIQQGLGGSG
-914 KNVNAGAQRMKML
+914 KNVNAGAERMKML

-980 LHLIRERLEKLE
+980 LHLVRERLEKLE

-1007 IVDRFQSDSA
+1007 VVDRFQSDSA

-1024 LKAGGVGLNLSTA
+1024 LKAGGVGLNLSAA

-1098 DSEEPLMTGLT
+1098 ESEEPLMTGLT

>member
-1 MPKKPSRYT
+1 M
-10 SSTSL
+10 
-15 ITSTSAIFGT
+15 SA
-25 VCAAKISPAGARSTS
+25 
-40 RATPTCCCGSR
+40 
-51 TRGRS
+51 
-56 SPPLATASRL
+56 
-66 WVNSARIFANAQNA
+66 
-80 RRCSPVS
+80 
-87 DIPITEK
+87 IPITEK

-115 RVSEAKYEA
+115 RVSEAKYEP
-124 PLLSGYVREGPKNYR
+124 PLLSGYVREGAKNYR

-145 SAIDVENLCSCWES
+145 SAVDVENLCSCWES

-170 AVGLGYLK
+170 AVGLGYLN
-178 PPAAVIAAPNEPAMP
+178 PPAAVAVPAVEPAIP
-193 EAQAGP
+193 EGPAGP
-199 QFVAADSAN
+199 RFVASETADAV
-208 AALTTLHVILPPNFA
+208 AATLHVILPPNFT

-228 GQVMIVVE
+228 GQIMIVVE
-236 AEVSRNR
+236 AEASRNR

-249 PKKNTFAV
+249 PKNGMFAA
-257 DGADLALIES
+257 DEADLGLIEG

-277 GMAILSR
+277 GMATLSR
-284 DAFLRLLPALQNHSR
+284 DGLLRLLPALQNHPR

-310 SSAALR
+310 SSVVMR
-316 PELLVESRGA
+316 PELLVESRRD
-326 GGIAVKCNFPPNALL
+326 GGIEVKANLSGKIDHEHEHDEKPLI
-341 LWNATD
+341 LWNATEA
-347 VWLLQ
+347 WLLQ
-352 NNEFIR
+352 NNEFVR

-365 GSTRLIERPLL
+365 GSTHLIERPLL
-376 LDGDRAL
+376 LEGDRAL

-388 DLPRLRDAFDV
+388 DLPRLREAFDV

-413 QPIFELRLA
+413 LPAFELRLA

-435 YGDRMPIK
+435 YGDRTPSK
-443 ALAKAQDQFVFRD
+443 ALANAHDQFVFRD
-456 PQNADRVLMRNL
+456 SQNADRVLMRNL
-468 DAENAAVTRL
+468 DAENAAVARL
-478 EQMGF
+478 EQIGF

-496 LNVIRFFATDYQRL
+496 PNVVRFFATDYPRL

-515 ITLTAQVEKWTGQ
+515 VTLTAQVEKWTGE

-634 RREALKKF
+634 RRAALKKF
-642 ITGRD
+642 IIGRD
-647 ASPDAKTKLGPL
+647 APPEAKTKLGTL
-659 AERLREYQLVGWEW
+659 AEILREYQLAGFDW
-673 LTRLAAN
+673 LTRLATN

-706 GLGPALVVC
+706 GDGPALVVC

-725 ETRKFTPELK
+725 EARKFTPELK
-735 TLVLEG
+735 TLALEG

-748 KSIADVDM
+748 HEIADADV

-763 LRRDIDRLREI
+763 LRRDIDTLREI
-774 KFSTAVL
+774 NFSTAVL

-795 QAAFALRA
+795 QAAYALRA
-803 KHRFVLTG
+803 AHRFVLTG

-824 MNFALPGYLGNRN
+824 MNFALPGYLGDRK

-870 KKRDVAKDLP
+870 RKRDVAKDLP

-887 PCSLTSHQRAAY
+887 LSSLTSHQRAAY

-914 KNVNAGAQRMKML
+914 KNVNAGVQRMKML

-972 VFSQFVSM
+972 LFSQFVSM

-992 IPFCYLDGSTKQRQE
+992 IPFCYLDGSTKKRQE
-1007 IVDRFQSDSA
+1007 IVDRFQGDSA

-1024 LKAGGVGLNLSTA
+1024 LKAGGVGLNLSAA

-1084 RLQEKKRAAIDAAI
+1084 KLQEKKRAAIDAAI

>member
-1 MPKKPSRYT
+1 M
-10 SSTSL
+10 
-15 ITSTSAIFGT
+15 SADE
-25 VCAAKISPAGARSTS
+25 
-40 RATPTCCCGSR
+40 
-51 TRGRS
+51 
-56 SPPLATASRL
+56 
-66 WVNSARIFANAQNA
+66 
-80 RRCSPVS
+80 RRCTFVS
-87 DIPITEK
+87 SIPITEK

-101 WQAMKPARELLKSG
+101 WQAMKPARELFKSG
-115 RVSEAKYEA
+115 RVSEAKYEP
-124 PLLSGYVREGPKNYR
+124 PLLSGYVREGAKNYR

-145 SAIDVENLCSCWES
+145 SVIDVENLCSCWES

-170 AVGLGYLK
+170 AVGLGYLN
-178 PPAAVIAAPNEPAMP
+178 PANAVAAPVESTIP
-193 EAQAGP
+193 EAPAGP
-199 QFVAADSAN
+199 QFVAVDSAD
-208 AALTTLHVILPPNFA
+208 ATPTTLHVILPPNFPA
-223 GAWQK
+223 AWQK
-228 GQVMIVVE
+228 GQIMIVVE
-236 AEVSRNR
+236 TEAAQDRK
-243 TLVSAL
+243 LLSAL
-249 PKKNTFAV
+249 PKNTTFAAS
-257 DGADLALIES
+257 DADLILVEA
-267 LRAVPAIFES
+267 LRAVPTIFTS
-277 GMAILSR
+277 GMATLSR
-284 DAFLRLLPALQNHSR
+284 DGFLRLLPALQNHPR

-310 SSAALR
+310 SPVGLR
-316 PELLVESRGA
+316 PELLVESRDN
-326 GGIAVKCNFPPNALL
+326 GGIAVKPNRPPNALL

-347 VWLLQ
+347 AWLLR
-352 NNEFIR
+352 NNEFVR
-358 CGEALPA
+358 YGEALPA
-365 GSTRLIERPLL
+365 GSTHLIERPLL
-376 LDGDRAL
+376 LDADRAL

-399 RAGEGVRLPEIATA
+399 RAGEGVRLPEVGTA
-413 QPIFELRLA
+413 LPAFELRLA
-422 GTLNS
+422 GTLNA

-435 YGDRMPIK
+435 YGDRPPIK
-443 ALAKAQDQFVFRD
+443 ALANAQDQFVFRD

-468 DAENAAVTRL
+468 EAENAAVARL
-478 EQMGF
+478 EQVGF

-496 LNVIRFFATDYQRL
+496 PNVVRFFATDYPRL

-515 ITLTAQVEKWTGQ
+515 TSLTAQVEKWTGE

-606 QPGLYRINR
+606 QPGLFRISR
-615 AHAGY
+615 AHAAY
-620 VEQTARELGSAVAD
+620 VEETARELGSAVAD

-647 ASPDAKTKLGPL
+647 ASPDAKAKLSAL
-659 AERLREYQLVGWEW
+659 AKTLREYQLAGFDW

-706 GLGPALVVC
+706 GNGPALIVC

-725 ETRKFTPELK
+725 EARKFTPELK

-748 KSIADVDM
+748 KSIRDVDM
-756 VITSYAL
+756 VVTSYAL
-763 LRRDIDRLREI
+763 LRRDIDTLREI
-774 KFSTAVL
+774 NFSSVVL

-795 QAAFALRA
+795 QAAYALRA

-870 KKRDVAKDLP
+870 RKRDVAKDLP

-887 PCSLTSHQRAAY
+887 LCSLTSNQRAAY
-899 DALLREIQQGLGSSG
+899 DALLREIQQSLGGSG
-914 KNVNAGAQRMKML
+914 KNVNTGAQRMKML

-940 RLVGIDK
+940 RLVGVDK
-947 EETSAKLDLLDE
+947 GETSAKLDLLDE

-980 LHLIRERLEKLE
+980 LHLIRERLETLD

-1007 IVDRFQSDSA
+1007 LVDRFQSDSA

-1024 LKAGGVGLNLSTA
+1024 LKAGGVGLNLSAA

-1052 AQATDRAHRIGQTR
+1052 AQATDRAHRIGQIR

-1074 TRDTVEEKIL
+1074 TSNTVEEKIL

>member
-1 MPKKPSRYT
+1 V
-10 SSTSL
+10 
-15 ITSTSAIFGT
+15 SA
-25 VCAAKISPAGARSTS
+25 
-40 RATPTCCCGSR
+40 
-51 TRGRS
+51 
-56 SPPLATASRL
+56 
-66 WVNSARIFANAQNA
+66 
-80 RRCSPVS
+80 
-87 DIPITEK
+87 IPITEK
-94 LLLNAGG
+94 LLLDAGG
-101 WQAMKPARELLKSG
+101 WQAMKPARELLKGS
-115 RVSEAKYEA
+115 RVSEAKYEP
-124 PLLSGYVREGPKNYR
+124 PLLSGYVREGAKNYR

-145 SAIDVENLCSCWES
+145 SALDVENLCSCWES

-170 AVGLGYLK
+170 AVGLGYLN
-178 PPAAVIAAPNEPAMP
+178 PPTSAAAAPVEPAIP
-193 EAQAGP
+193 EAPAGP
-199 QFVAADSAN
+199 RFVASETAG
-208 AALTTLHVILPPNFA
+208 ALPATLHVILPPNFA

-228 GQVMIVVE
+228 GQIMIVVE
-236 AEVSRNR
+236 AEVLGKRS
-243 TLVSAL
+243 LLSAL
-249 PKKNTFAV
+249 KQQMPSPQSSPDWERKKSAV
-257 DGADLALIES
+257 SNDVPYAADEADLVLIEG
-267 LRAVPAIFES
+267 LRALPPIFES
-277 GMAILSR
+277 GMATLSR
-284 DAFLRLLPALQNHSR
+284 DGFLRLLPALQNHPR
-299 VTFGKATRATI
+299 VTFGKATHATI

-326 GGIAVKCNFPPNALL
+326 GVFSVKPNFPPNRSRKIDHEHELATASPPDGRHEQQDSALF

-347 VWLLQ
+347 AWMLR
-352 NNEFIR
+352 NNEFVR

-365 GSTRLIERPLL
+365 GSTHLIERPLL

-413 QPIFELRLA
+413 LPAFELRLA

-427 VTGELMCT
+427 ITGELMCT
-435 YGDRMPIK
+435 YGDRAPIK
-443 ALAKAQDQFVFRD
+443 ALANSQYQFVFRD

-468 DAENAAVTRL
+468 DAENAAVARL
-478 EQMGF
+478 EQIGF

-496 LNVIRFFATDYQRL
+496 PNVVRFFATDYPRL

-515 ITLTAQVEKWTGQ
+515 VTLTAQVEKWTGE

-615 AHAGY
+615 AHAAY
-620 VEQTARELGSAVAD
+620 VEETARELGSAVAD

-647 ASPDAKTKLGPL
+647 ASPDAKPKLGAL
-659 AERLREYQLVGWEW
+659 AEVLREYQLAGFDW

-706 GLGPALVVC
+706 GDGPALVVC

-725 ETRKFTPELK
+725 EARKFTPELK

-741 ADRAARF
+741 ADRAGRF
-748 KSIADVDM
+748 KSIAGVDM

-763 LRRDIDRLREI
+763 LRRDIETLREI
-774 KFSTAVL
+774 NFSTAVL

-795 QAAFALRA
+795 QAAYALRA
-803 KHRFVLTG
+803 THRFVLTG

-862 LQPFLLRR
+862 LQSFLLRR
-870 KKRDVAKDLP
+870 RKRDVAKDLP

-887 PCSLTSHQRAAY
+887 LSSLTSHQRAAY
-899 DALLREIQQGLGSSG
+899 DALLREIQQGLGGSG
-914 KNVNAGAQRMKML
+914 KNVNAGARRMKML

-980 LHLIRERLEKLE
+980 LHLVRERLEKLE

-1024 LKAGGVGLNLSTA
+1024 MKAGGVGLNLSAA

-1084 RLQEKKRAAIDAAI
+1084 RLQEKKRSAIDAAI

-1115 LLA
+1115 LLT

>member
-1 MPKKPSRYT
+1 MS
-10 SSTSL
+10 
-15 ITSTSAIFGT
+15 G
-25 VCAAKISPAGARSTS
+25 
-40 RATPTCCCGSR
+40 
-51 TRGRS
+51 
-56 SPPLATASRL
+56 
-66 WVNSARIFANAQNA
+66 
-80 RRCSPVS
+80 
-87 DIPITEK
+87 IPITEK

-115 RVSEAKYEA
+115 RVSEANYEA
-124 PLLSGYVREGPKNYR
+124 PLLSGYVREGAKNYR

-145 SAIDVENLCSCWES
+145 SAIDVENICSCWES

-170 AVGLGYLK
+170 AVGLGYLN
-178 PPAAVIAAPNEPAMP
+178 PPAGVGARANEATIVSPSNRATERSIHQTP
-193 EAQAGP
+193 E
-199 QFVAADSAN
+199 FVATETAE
-208 AALTTLHVILPPNFA
+208 TTRARLHIILAPNFA
-223 GAWQK
+223 SAWQR
-228 GQVMIVVE
+228 GQIMVVVE
-236 AEVSRNR
+236 AETAQKRA
-243 TLVSAL
+243 LVSVL
-249 PKKNTFAV
+249 PKDKGFAV
-257 DGADLALIES
+257 DEADLGLVEG
-267 LRAVPAIFES
+267 LRAVPAVFEN
-277 GMAILSR
+277 GMATLSR
-284 DAFLRLLPALQNHSR
+284 DGFLRLLPALQNHPR

-310 SSAALR
+310 SPVGFR
-316 PELLVESRGA
+316 PELVVEARGA
-326 GGIAVKCNFPPNALL
+326 EGIAVRASFGKRESEVATAIPSDGGHENDRKEKALV

-347 VWLLQ
+347 AWILR
-352 NNEFIR
+352 NNEFVR
-358 CGEALPA
+358 CGEALPKGA
-365 GSTRLIERPLL
+365 TQLIERPLL
-376 LDGDRAL
+376 LDGERAL

-388 DLPRLRDAFDV
+388 ELPRLREAFEV
-399 RAGEGVRLPEIATA
+399 RAGDAMVLPEVALA
-413 QPIFELRLA
+413 APSFELRLA
-422 GTLNS
+422 GTLSS
-427 VTGELMCT
+427 VTGELSCT
-435 YGDRMPIK
+435 YGDRAPIK
-443 ALAKAQDQFVFRD
+443 ALANAEDKFVYRD
-456 PQNADRVLMRNL
+456 TSPAERPIHLPDRLLMRNL
-468 DAENAAVTRL
+468 EAENEAVTRL
-478 EQMGF
+478 EQIGF

-496 LNVIRFFATDYQRL
+496 LNVVRFFATDYPRL
-510 QRDWK
+510 QRQRGWK
-515 ITLTAQVEKWTGQ
+515 TILAPQVEKWTGE

-552 TTPGGEVFSNADIQ
+552 TTPGGEVFSNAEIQ

-573 SQTRLKNGH
+573 SQTRLKNGN

-606 QPGLYRINR
+606 EPGLYRIGR
-615 AHAGY
+615 AHAAY
-620 VEQTARELGSAVAD
+620 VEETARDLGSVVAD
-634 RREALKKF
+634 RRQALKKF
-642 ITGRD
+642 ITGHE
-647 ASPDAKTKLGPL
+647 APPEAKTKLGAL
-659 AERLREYQLVGWEW
+659 AATLRTYQLAGFEW
-673 LTRLAAN
+673 LARLAAN
-680 NLGGI
+680 NLGGV

-706 GLGPALVVC
+706 GEGPALVVC

-725 ETRKFTPELK
+725 EARKFTPELK

-748 KSIADVDM
+748 KLIAETDI

-763 LRRDIDRLREI
+763 LRRDIDSLRNI

-824 MNFALPGYLGNRN
+824 MNFALPGYLGSKS

-851 APDVQRRLSRR
+851 APEVQRRLSRR

-870 KKRDVAKDLP
+870 RKCDVAKDLP
-880 EKIEQVV
+880 EKIEQVLLS
-887 PCSLTSHQRAAY
+887 SLTRPQRAAY
-899 DALLREIQQGLGSSG
+899 DALLREIQQGLGAPG
-914 KNVNAGAQRMKML
+914 KNANAGAQRMKML

-940 RLVGIDK
+940 RLVGLEK
-947 EETSAKLDLLDE
+947 EEPSAKLDLLDE

-980 LHLIRERLEKLE
+980 LHLIRARLETLE
-992 IPFCYLDGSTKQRQE
+992 IPFCYLDGATKQRQE
-1007 IVDRFQSDSA
+1007 IVDRFQGDPA

-1024 LKAGGVGLNLSTA
+1024 LKAGGVGLNLSAA

-1074 TRDTVEEKIL
+1074 ARDTVEEKIL

-1098 DSEEPLMTGLT
+1098 ESEEPLMTGLT

-1115 LLA
+1115 LLT

>member
-1 MPKKPSRYT
+1 V
-10 SSTSL
+10 
-15 ITSTSAIFGT
+15 SA
-25 VCAAKISPAGARSTS
+25 V
-40 RATPTCCCGSR
+40 
-51 TRGRS
+51 
-56 SPPLATASRL
+56 
-66 WVNSARIFANAQNA
+66 
-80 RRCSPVS
+80 
-87 DIPITEK
+87 PITEK

-115 RVSEAKYEA
+115 RVSEAKYEP
-124 PLLSGYVREGPKNYR
+124 PLLSGYVREGAKNYR

-145 SAIDVENLCSCWES
+145 SAVDVENLCSCWES

-170 AVGLGYLK
+170 AVGLGYLT
-178 PPAAVIAAPNEPAMP
+178 PPVPAVAPVEPAIP
-193 EAQAGP
+193 EAPPGP
-199 QFVAADSAN
+199 RFVAIETAD
-208 AALTTLHVILPPNFA
+208 AALTTLHVILPPNFT

-228 GQVMIVVE
+228 GQIMIVVE
-236 AEVSRNR
+236 AETSRNR

-249 PKKNTFAV
+249 PKNRTFA
-257 DGADLALIES
+257 ADDSDLVLIEG
-267 LRAVPAIFES
+267 LRAVPAIFEN
-277 GMAILSR
+277 GMATLAR
-284 DAFLRLLPALQNHSR
+284 DGFLRLLPALQNHPR

-310 SSAALR
+310 SAVALR
-316 PELLVESRGA
+316 PELLVESRGDK
-326 GGIAVKCNFPPNALL
+326 GIAVKANLPPNALFL
-341 LWNATD
+341 YNATD
-347 VWLLQ
+347 AWVLR
-352 NNEFIR
+352 NNEFVR

-365 GSTRLIERPLL
+365 GSTHLIERPLL
-376 LDGDRAL
+376 LEGERAL

-388 DLPRLRDAFDV
+388 DLPRLREAFDV

-413 QPIFELRLA
+413 LPAFELRLA

-435 YGDRMPIK
+435 YGDRAPIK
-443 ALAKAQDQFVFRD
+443 ALANAQDQFVFRD
-456 PQNADRVLMRNL
+456 PKNADRVLMRNL
-468 DAENAAVTRL
+468 DAENAAVVRL

-496 LNVIRFFATDYQRL
+496 LNVVRFFASDYPRL

-515 ITLTAQVEKWTGQ
+515 TVLAAQVEKWTGD

-552 TTPGGEVFSNADIQ
+552 TTPGGEVFSNAEIQ

-615 AHAGY
+615 AHARY

-659 AERLREYQLVGWEW
+659 TETLREYQLAGFDW

-706 GLGPALVVC
+706 GDGPALVVC

-725 ETRKFTPELK
+725 EARKFTPELK

-741 ADRAARF
+741 AHRAAHF
-748 KSIADVDM
+748 KSIAGADLV
-756 VITSYAL
+756 VTSYAL
-763 LRRDIDRLREI
+763 LRRDIDTLREI
-774 KFSTAVL
+774 NFSTAVL

-795 QAAFALRA
+795 QAAYALRA
-803 KHRFVLTG
+803 THRFVLTG

-870 KKRDVAKDLP
+870 RKRDVAKDLP

-887 PCSLTSHQRAAY
+887 LSSLTSQQRAAY
-899 DALLREIQQGLGSSG
+899 DALLREIQQGLGGSG

-947 EETSAKLDLLDE
+947 EETSAKLELLDE

-1007 IVDRFQSDSA
+1007 IVDRFQGDSA

-1024 LKAGGVGLNLSTA
+1024 LKAGGVGLNLSAA

>member
-1 MPKKPSRYT
+1 
-10 SSTSL
+10 
-15 ITSTSAIFGT
+15 
-25 VCAAKISPAGARSTS
+25 
-40 RATPTCCCGSR
+40 
-51 TRGRS
+51 
-56 SPPLATASRL
+56 
-66 WVNSARIFANAQNA
+66 
-80 RRCSPVS
+80 VS
-87 DIPITEK
+87 VIPITEK

-101 WQAMKPARELLKSG
+101 WQAMKPARELLKGG
-115 RVSEAKYEA
+115 RVSEAKYEP
-124 PLLSGYVREGPKNYR
+124 PLLSGYVREGAKNYR

-145 SAIDVENLCSCWES
+145 SAIDVENLCSCWQS

-170 AVGLGYLK
+170 AVGLGYLN
-178 PPAAVIAAPNEPAMP
+178 PAVAAAAAPVELAIPEAPAGPRFVASGTADAIAA
-193 EAQAGP
+193 
-199 QFVAADSAN
+199 
-208 AALTTLHVILPPNFA
+208 TLHVILPPNFS

-228 GQVMIVVE
+228 GQIMIVVE
-236 AEVSRNR
+236 AEASRKR
-243 TLVSAL
+243 APVSAL
-249 PKKNTFAV
+249 PKKKTFAA
-257 DGADLALIES
+257 DAADLGLIES
-267 LRAVPAIFES
+267 LHSIPAIFES
-277 GMAILSR
+277 GMATLSR
-284 DAFLRLLPALQNHSR
+284 DGFLRLLPALQNHPR

-310 SSAALR
+310 SPTTMR
-316 PELLVESRGA
+316 PELLVESRGD
-326 GGIAVKCNFPPNALL
+326 GGISVKANFPANPTGKIDHEHDQEHEHEEKALL

-347 VWLLQ
+347 AWLLQ
-352 NNEFIR
+352 NNEFVR

-365 GSTRLIERPLL
+365 GSTHLIERPLL
-376 LDGDRAL
+376 LEGDRAL

-388 DLPRLRDAFDV
+388 DLPRLREAFDV
-399 RAGEGVRLPEIATA
+399 RAGDGVRLPEIAA
-413 QPIFELRLA
+413 AVPVFELRLA
-422 GTLNS
+422 GTLNGI
-427 VTGELMCT
+427 TGELMCT
-435 YGDRMPIK
+435 YGDRAPIK
-443 ALAKAQDQFVFRD
+443 ALANAQDRFVFRD
-456 PQNADRVLMRNL
+456 TSPAERPIHPHRLLTRNL
-468 DAENAAVTRL
+468 DAENAAVARL
-478 EQMGF
+478 EQIGF

-496 LNVIRFFATDYQRL
+496 PNVVRFFATDYPRL

-515 ITLTAQVEKWTGQ
+515 TALTAQVEKWTGE

-537 IVGSGQ
+537 IVSSGQ

-552 TTPGGEVFSNADIQ
+552 TTPGGEVFSNAEIQ

-615 AHAGY
+615 AHAAY
-620 VEQTARELGSAVAD
+620 VEETARELGSAVAD
-634 RREALKKF
+634 RRAALKKF
-642 ITGRD
+642 ITGCE
-647 ASPDAKTKLGPL
+647 APPDAKAKLGPL
-659 AERLREYQLVGWEW
+659 AERLREYQLAGFEW

-699 AFLRAHQ
+699 AFLRANK
-706 GLGPALVVC
+706 GVGPALIVC

-725 ETRKFTPELK
+725 EARKFTPELK

-741 ADRAARF
+741 ANRAARF
-748 KSIADVDM
+748 KSIADADM

-763 LRRDIDRLREI
+763 LRRDIDTLREFT
-774 KFSTAVL
+774 FSTAVL

-795 QAAFALRA
+795 QAAFTLRA
-803 KHRFVLTG
+803 THRFVLTG

-851 APDVQRRLSRR
+851 APEVQRRLSRR

-870 KKRDVAKDLP
+870 RKRDVAKDLP

-887 PCSLTSHQRAAY
+887 LSSLTNHQRAAY

-940 RLVGIDK
+940 RLVGIEK

-980 LHLIRERLEKLE
+980 LHIIRERLEKLE
-992 IPFCYLDGSTKQRQE
+992 IPFCYLDGSTKRRQE
-1007 IVDRFQSDSA
+1007 VVDRFQSDPA

-1024 LKAGGVGLNLSTA
+1024 LKAGGVGLNLSAA

-1074 TRDTVEEKIL
+1074 TSDTVEEKIL

-1115 LLA
+1115 LLT

>member
-1 MPKKPSRYT
+1 V
-10 SSTSL
+10 
-15 ITSTSAIFGT
+15 SA
-25 VCAAKISPAGARSTS
+25 
-40 RATPTCCCGSR
+40 
-51 TRGRS
+51 
-56 SPPLATASRL
+56 
-66 WVNSARIFANAQNA
+66 
-80 RRCSPVS
+80 
-87 DIPITEK
+87 IPITEK

-101 WQAMKPARELLKSG
+101 WQAMKPARELLKGG
-115 RVSEAKYEA
+115 RVSEAKYEP
-124 PLLSGYVREGPKNYR
+124 PLLSGYVREGAKNYR

-145 SAIDVENLCSCWES
+145 SALDVENLCSCWES

-170 AVGLGYLK
+170 AVGLGYLN
-178 PPAAVIAAPNEPAMP
+178 PPAAVVAAPVEQTIP
-193 EAQAGP
+193 EGPAGP
-199 QFVAADSAN
+199 RFVAIGTSDAVLA
-208 AALTTLHVILPPNFA
+208 TLHVILPPNFTSS
-223 GAWQK
+223 WQK

-236 AEVSRNR
+236 VEASGKRA
-243 TLVSAL
+243 LISAL
-249 PKKNTFAV
+249 EKNAAFS
-257 DGADLALIES
+257 ADDTDLGLMEG

-277 GMAILSR
+277 GMATLSR
-284 DAFLRLLPALQNHSR
+284 DGFLRLLPALQNHPR
-299 VTFGKATRATI
+299 VTFGKATPAMI

-316 PELLVESRGA
+316 PELLVESRRDGVFS
-326 GGIAVKCNFPPNALL
+326 VKPNFPPSALI

-347 VWLLQ
+347 AWLLR
-352 NNEFIR
+352 NNEFVR
-358 CGEALPA
+358 YGEALPA
-365 GSTRLIERPLL
+365 GSTHLIERPLL
-376 LDGDRAL
+376 LEGDRAL

-413 QPIFELRLA
+413 LPAFELRLA

-435 YGDRMPIK
+435 YGDRTPIK
-443 ALAKAQDQFVFRD
+443 ALANAQDQFVFRD

-468 DAENAAVTRL
+468 DAENAAVAWL
-478 EQMGF
+478 EQIGF

-496 LNVIRFFATDYQRL
+496 LNVVRFFATGYPRL

-515 ITLTAQVEKWTGQ
+515 VTLTAQVEKWTGQ

-615 AHAGY
+615 AHAAY
-620 VEQTARELGSAVAD
+620 VEETARELGSAVAD

-647 ASPDAKTKLGPL
+647 AAPDAKAKLGPL
-659 AERLREYQLVGWEW
+659 TEILREYQLAGFAW

-706 GLGPALVVC
+706 GEGPALVVC

-725 ETRKFTPELK
+725 EARKFTPELK

-748 KSIADVDM
+748 NSIADADIV
-756 VITSYAL
+756 VTSYAL
-763 LRRDIDRLREI
+763 LRRDIDRLREFN
-774 KFSTAVL
+774 FSTAVL

-795 QAAFALRA
+795 QAAYALRA
-803 KHRFVLTG
+803 THRFVLTG

-837 DFRERY
+837 DFRENY

-851 APDVQRRLSRR
+851 APEVQRRLSRR

-870 KKRDVAKDLP
+870 RKRDVAKDLP

-887 PCSLTSHQRAAY
+887 LCILTSHQRAAY
-899 DALLREIQQGLGSSG
+899 DALLREIQQGLGGSG

-980 LHLIRERLEKLE
+980 LHLVRERLEKLE
-992 IPFCYLDGSTKQRQE
+992 ILFCYLDGSTKQRQE
-1007 IVDRFQSDSA
+1007 VVDRFQSDSA

-1024 LKAGGVGLNLSTA
+1024 LKAGGVGLNLSAA

>member
-1 MPKKPSRYT
+1 M
-10 SSTSL
+10 
-15 ITSTSAIFGT
+15 
-25 VCAAKISPAGARSTS
+25 
-40 RATPTCCCGSR
+40 
-51 TRGRS
+51 
-56 SPPLATASRL
+56 
-66 WVNSARIFANAQNA
+66 
-80 RRCSPVS
+80 S

-124 PLLSGYVREGPKNYR
+124 PLLSGYVREGAKNYR

-159 RSAGKICAHSV
+159 RSSGKICAHSV
-170 AVGLGYLK
+170 AVGLGYLN
-178 PPAAVIAAPNEPAMP
+178 PPSAVVAAPNERTIP
-193 EAQAGP
+193 EAPAGP
-199 QFVAADSAN
+199 RFVAANSAD

-228 GQVMIVVE
+228 GQIMIVVE

-257 DGADLALIES
+257 DGADLVLIEG
-267 LRAVPAIFES
+267 LHAVPAIFEG

-284 DAFLRLLPALQNHSR
+284 DAFLRLLPALQNHPR
-299 VTFGKATRATI
+299 ITFGKATRATI

-316 PELLVESRGA
+316 PELLVESRGE
-326 GGIAVKCNFPPNALL
+326 GSIAVRANFSRKIEHEHEQEQEEKEKALI
-341 LWNATD
+341 LWNATTD

-352 NNEFIR
+352 NNEFVR
-358 CGEALPA
+358 YGEALPA
-365 GSTRLIERPLL
+365 GSTHLIERPLL
-376 LDGDRAL
+376 LDGERAL

-388 DLPRLRDAFDV
+388 DVPRLQDAFDV
-399 RAGEGVRLPEIATA
+399 RAGEGVRLPEIATV
-413 QPIFELRLA
+413 QPAFELRLA
-422 GTLNS
+422 GTLSS
-427 VTGELMCT
+427 VTGELMCS
-435 YGDRMPIK
+435 YGDRAPIK

-456 PQNADRVLMRNL
+456 PQNTDRVLMRNL
-468 DAENAAVTRL
+468 DAENTAVARL
-478 EQMGF
+478 EQIGF
-483 ARTDAGGFVLHGQ
+483 ARTDAGGFVLHGRP
-496 LNVIRFFATDYQRL
+496 NVVRFFATDYQRL
-510 QRDWK
+510 LRDWK
-515 ITLTAQVEKWTGQ
+515 VSLTAQVEKWTGE

-573 SQTRLKNGH
+573 SQTRLKNGR

-659 AERLREYQLVGWEW
+659 AERLRVYQLVGWEW

-706 GLGPALVVC
+706 GDGPALVVC

-725 ETRKFTPELK
+725 EARKFIPELK

-748 KSIADVDM
+748 KSIADVDV

-763 LRRDIDRLREI
+763 LRRDIDTLSEI

-824 MNFALPGYLGNRN
+824 MNFALPGYLGDRK

-899 DALLREIQQGLGSSG
+899 DALLRQIQQGLGSSG

-980 LHLIRERLEKLE
+980 LHLVRERLEKLE
-992 IPFCYLDGSTKQRQE
+992 IPFCYLDGSTKQRQQ

-1024 LKAGGVGLNLSTA
+1024 LKAGGVGLNLSAA

>member
-1 MPKKPSRYT
+1 
-10 SSTSL
+10 
-15 ITSTSAIFGT
+15 
-25 VCAAKISPAGARSTS
+25 
-40 RATPTCCCGSR
+40 
-51 TRGRS
+51 
-56 SPPLATASRL
+56 
-66 WVNSARIFANAQNA
+66 
-80 RRCSPVS
+80 
-87 DIPITEK
+87 
-94 LLLNAGG
+94 
-101 WQAMKPARELLKSG
+101 MKPARELLKSG
-115 RVSEAKYEA
+115 RVSEAKYEP
-124 PLLSGYVREGPKNYR
+124 PLLTGYVREGAKNYR

-170 AVGLGYLK
+170 AVGLSYLN
-178 PPAAVIAAPNEPAMP
+178 PPAPVVAVPNEPPRP
-193 EAQAGP
+193 EGPAGP

-208 AALTTLHVILPPNFA
+208 AGLTTLHVILPPNFA

-228 GQVMIVVE
+228 GQIMIVAE
-236 AEVSRNR
+236 AEVSRSR

-249 PKKNTFAV
+249 AKKNTFAV
-257 DGADLALIES
+257 DAADLVLIDG
-267 LRAVPAIFES
+267 LRAFPAMFES

-284 DAFLRLLPALQNHSR
+284 DAFLRLLPALQNHPR
-299 VTFGKATRATI
+299 VTFGKAIRARI
-310 SSAALR
+310 SSVALR
-316 PELLVESRGA
+316 PELLVESRGEES
-326 GGIAVKCNFPPNALL
+326 IAVKANFRRKIEHGQEQEKGEKEEEEAEAEEESALL

-347 VWLLQ
+347 AWMLW
-352 NNEFIR
+352 NNEFVR

-365 GSTRLIERPLL
+365 GSTHLIERPLL
-376 LDGDRAL
+376 LDGERAL

-388 DLPRLRDAFDV
+388 DLPRLREVFDV
-399 RAGEGVRLPEIATA
+399 RAGEGICLPEIATA
-413 QPIFELRLA
+413 RPVFELRLA
-422 GTLNS
+422 GTFSS
-427 VTGELMCT
+427 VTGELICT
-435 YGDRMPIK
+435 YGDRIPFK

-456 PQNADRVLMRNL
+456 PQNIDRVLMRNL
-468 DAENAAVTRL
+468 EAENAAVARL
-478 EQMGF
+478 EQIGF

-496 LNVIRFFATDYQRL
+496 PNVVRFFATEYQKL
-510 QRDWK
+510 QRDFK
-515 ITLTAQVEKWTGQ
+515 ITLTPQVQKWTSE

-537 IVGSGQ
+537 ITGSGQ

-620 VEQTARELGSAVAD
+620 LEQTARELGSAVAD

-647 ASPDAKTKLGPL
+647 VPPDAKTKLGTL
-659 AERLREYQLVGWEW
+659 AEVLREYQLIGWQW

-706 GLGPALVVC
+706 GDGPALVIC

-725 ETRKFTPELK
+725 EARKFTPELK

-748 KSIADVDM
+748 KSIADVDL

-763 LRRDIDRLREI
+763 LRRDIDALRDI
-774 KFSTAVL
+774 SFSTAVL

-824 MNFALPGYLGNRN
+824 MNFALPGYLGYRN

-851 APDVQRRLSRR
+851 EPEVQRRLSRR

-887 PCSLTSHQRAAY
+887 PCSLTGDQRAAY
-899 DALLREIQQGLGSSG
+899 DALLREIQQGLGSSR
-914 KNVNAGAQRMKML
+914 KNVNAAAQRMKML

-940 RLVGIDK
+940 RLVGIDN

-980 LHLIRERLEKLE
+980 LHLIRERLDKLQ
-992 IPFCYLDGSTKQRQE
+992 IRFSYLDGSTKQRQE

-1024 LKAGGVGLNLSTA
+1024 LKAGGVGLNLSAA

-1098 DSEEPLMTGLT
+1098 DSEEPLMNGLT
-1109 TEELEE
+1109 NEELEE

>member
-1 MPKKPSRYT
+1 V
-10 SSTSL
+10 
-15 ITSTSAIFGT
+15 SA
-25 VCAAKISPAGARSTS
+25 
-40 RATPTCCCGSR
+40 
-51 TRGRS
+51 
-56 SPPLATASRL
+56 
-66 WVNSARIFANAQNA
+66 
-80 RRCSPVS
+80 
-87 DIPITEK
+87 IPITEK

-115 RVSEAKYEA
+115 RVSEAKYEP
-124 PLLSGYVREGPKNYR
+124 PLLTGYVREGAKNYR

-145 SAIDVENLCSCWES
+145 TAIDVENICSCWES

-170 AVGLGYLK
+170 AVGLGYLN
-178 PPAAVIAAPNEPAMP
+178 PPAVEVVTPGEAAIP
-193 EAQAGP
+193 EAPAGP
-199 QFVAADSAN
+199 RFVISGTTD
-208 AALTTLHVILPPNFA
+208 AALGTLHVILPPNFA
-223 GAWQK
+223 GAWQR
-228 GQVMIVVE
+228 GQVMVVVE
-236 AEVSRNR
+236 AEAAGKRA
-243 TLVSAL
+243 LISAL
-249 PKKNTFAV
+249 PANKTFAA
-257 DGADLALIES
+257 DDADLGLIEG
-267 LRAVPAIFES
+267 LRAVPGIFAS
-277 GMAILSR
+277 GIATLAR
-284 DAFLRLLPALQNHSR
+284 DGFLRLLSALQNHPR
-299 VTFGKATRATI
+299 VTFGKATRVTI

-316 PELLVESRGA
+316 PELVVETRGD
-326 GGIAVKCNFPPNALL
+326 GGIAVKANFPPNALI
-341 LWNATD
+341 LWNANEAWVMRD
-347 VWLLQ
+347 
-352 NNEFIR
+352 NEFVR
-358 CGEALPA
+358 CGEALPG
-365 GSTRLIERPLL
+365 GSTQLIERPLL
-376 LDGDRAL
+376 LEGDRAL

-388 DLPRLRDAFDV
+388 DLPRLREAFDV
-399 RAGEGVRLPEIATA
+399 RAGEGVRLPEIAA
-413 QPIFELRLA
+413 ALPAFEFRLA
-422 GTLNS
+422 GSLNS
-427 VTGELMCT
+427 VTGELMCN
-435 YGDRMPIK
+435 YGDRAPIK
-443 ALAKAQDQFVFRD
+443 ALANSEDQFVFRD
-456 PQNADRVLMRNL
+456 PSPAERPIHLLLMRNL
-468 DAENAAVTRL
+468 DAENAAVARL

-496 LNVIRFFATDYQRL
+496 LNVIRFFASDYPRL

-515 ITLTAQVEKWTGQ
+515 TILAPQVEKWTGE

-543 DWFEVRYSL
+543 DWFEMRYSL
-552 TTPGGEVFSNADIQ
+552 TTPGGEVFSNAEIQ

-573 SQTRLKNGH
+573 SQTRLKNGN

-615 AHAGY
+615 AHAAY
-620 VEQTARELGSAVAD
+620 VEQTARELGSAIAD
-634 RREALKKF
+634 RRAALKKF

-647 ASPDAKTKLGPL
+647 ASPDAKTKLGSL
-659 AERLREYQLVGWEW
+659 EKTLREYQLAGFNW
-673 LTRLAAN
+673 LMRLAAN

-699 AFLRAHQ
+699 AFLRAHR
-706 GLGPALVVC
+706 GDRPALIVC

-725 ETRKFTPELK
+725 EARKFTPELK

-741 ADRAARF
+741 ADRSARF
-748 KSIADVDM
+748 KSIPDADM

-763 LRRDIDRLREI
+763 LRRDIDTLREI
-774 KFSTAVL
+774 SFSTVVL

-795 QAAFALRA
+795 QAAYALRA
-803 KHRFVLTG
+803 VHRFVLTG

-870 KKRDVAKDLP
+870 RKRDVAKDLP

-887 PCSLTSHQRAAY
+887 LSSLTTPQRAAY
-899 DALLREIQQGLGSSG
+899 DALLREIQLGLGDSG
-914 KNVNAGAQRMKML
+914 KNTNAGAQRMKML

-940 RLVGIDK
+940 RLVGLEK
-947 EETSAKLDLLDE
+947 EESSAKLDLLDE

-1024 LKAGGVGLNLSTA
+1024 LKAGGVGLNLSAA

-1074 TRDTVEEKIL
+1074 TSDTVEEKIL
-1084 RLQEKKRAAIDAAI
+1084 KLQEKKRAAIDAAI

>member
-1 MPKKPSRYT
+1 M
-10 SSTSL
+10 L
-15 ITSTSAIFGT
+15 I
-25 VCAAKISPAGARSTS
+25 
-40 RATPTCCCGSR
+40 
-51 TRGRS
+51 
-56 SPPLATASRL
+56 
-66 WVNSARIFANAQNA
+66 
-80 RRCSPVS
+80 
-87 DIPITEK
+87 
-94 LLLNAGG
+94 
-101 WQAMKPARELLKSG
+101 
-115 RVSEAKYEA
+115 
-124 PLLSGYVREGPKNYR
+124 
-139 SGLRIK
+139 
-145 SAIDVENLCSCWES
+145 
-159 RSAGKICAHSV
+159 
-170 AVGLGYLK
+170 
-178 PPAAVIAAPNEPAMP
+178 
-193 EAQAGP
+193 
-199 QFVAADSAN
+199 
-208 AALTTLHVILPPNFA
+208 
-223 GAWQK
+223 
-228 GQVMIVVE
+228 
-236 AEVSRNR
+236 
-243 TLVSAL
+243 
-249 PKKNTFAV
+249 
-257 DGADLALIES
+257 
-267 LRAVPAIFES
+267 
-277 GMAILSR
+277 
-284 DAFLRLLPALQNHSR
+284 
-299 VTFGKATRATI
+299 
-310 SSAALR
+310 
-316 PELLVESRGA
+316 
-326 GGIAVKCNFPPNALL
+326 
-341 LWNATD
+341 LWNATEAW
-347 VWLLQ
+347 VLR
-352 NNEFIR
+352 NNEFVR
-358 CGEALPA
+358 CGEGLPF
-365 GSTRLIERPLL
+365 GSTNLIERPLL
-376 LDGDRAL
+376 LEGDRAL

-388 DLPRLRDAFDV
+388 ELPRLREAFDV
-399 RAGEGVRLPEIATA
+399 RAGEGVRLPEIGTA
-413 QPIFELRLA
+413 LPVLELWLA
-422 GTLNS
+422 GTLSS
-427 VTGELMCT
+427 VTGELLCA
-435 YGDRMPIK
+435 YGDRVPLK
-443 ALAKAQDQFVFRD
+443 ALTNAQDRFVFRD
-456 PQNADRVLMRNL
+456 SQNADRLLMRNL
-468 DAENAAVTRL
+468 DAENAAVARL
-478 EQMGF
+478 EQIGF

-496 LNVIRFFATDYQRL
+496 LNVVRFFATDYPRL

-515 ITLTAQVEKWTGQ
+515 VVLSAQVQKWTGE

-591 EDFEQVIRDCDPAQT
+591 EDFEQVIRDCDPSQT

-615 AHAGY
+615 AHAAY
-620 VEQTARELGSAVAD
+620 VEETARELGSAVAD

-647 ASPDAKTKLGPL
+647 APPDAETKLGPL
-659 AERLREYQLVGWEW
+659 AETLREYQLAGFAW

-706 GLGPALVVC
+706 GDGPALVVC

-725 ETRKFTPELK
+725 EARKFTPELK

-741 ADRAARF
+741 AARAARF
-748 KSIADVDM
+748 KSIADSDL

-763 LRRDIDRLREI
+763 LRRDIDTLREI
-774 KFSTAVL
+774 NFSTAVL

-795 QAAFALRA
+795 QAAYALRA
-803 KHRFVLTG
+803 NHRFVLTG

-824 MNFALPGYLGNRN
+824 MNFALPGYLGNRA

-843 ELPIARGS
+843 ELPISRGS

-870 KKRDVAKDLP
+870 KKRDVAKDLA

-887 PCSLTSHQRAAY
+887 PCSLTNSQRAAY
-899 DALLREIQQGLGSSG
+899 DALLREIQQGLGSTG

-940 RLVGIDK
+940 RLLNLPQQVPPGPSQLSTLNQQLPA
-947 EETSAKLDLLDE
+947 EPSAKLDLLDE

-980 LHLIRERLEKLE
+980 LHIIRERLEKLE

-1024 LKAGGVGLNLSTA
+1024 LKAGGVGLNLSAA

-1084 RLQEKKRAAIDAAI
+1084 KLQEKKRAAIDAAI

>member
-1 MPKKPSRYT
+1 V
-10 SSTSL
+10 
-15 ITSTSAIFGT
+15 SA
-25 VCAAKISPAGARSTS
+25 
-40 RATPTCCCGSR
+40 
-51 TRGRS
+51 
-56 SPPLATASRL
+56 
-66 WVNSARIFANAQNA
+66 
-80 RRCSPVS
+80 
-87 DIPITEK
+87 IPITEK

-115 RVSEAKYEA
+115 RVSEAKYEP
-124 PLLSGYVREGPKNYR
+124 PLLSGYVREGAKNYR

-145 SAIDVENLCSCWES
+145 SALDVENLCSCWQS

-170 AVGLGYLK
+170 AVGLGYLN
-178 PPAAVIAAPNEPAMP
+178 PPAAAATAPIEPATP
-193 EAQAGP
+193 EAPAGP
-199 QFVAADSAN
+199 RFVAIESAN
-208 AALTTLHVILPPNFA
+208 AALATLHVILPPNFP
-223 GAWQK
+223 GSWQR
-228 GQVMIVVE
+228 GQIMIVVE

-249 PKKNTFAV
+249 PKSKTFAAEE
-257 DGADLALIES
+257 ADLVLVEAL
-267 LRAVPAIFES
+267 RGVPAIFES
-277 GMAILSR
+277 GMATLSR
-284 DAFLRLLPALQNHSR
+284 DGFLRLLPALQNHPR
-299 VTFGKATRATI
+299 VTFGKATGVTI
-310 SSAALR
+310 SSAAVR
-316 PELLVESRGA
+316 PELVVESRDD
-326 GGIAVKCNFPPNALL
+326 GGIAVKANLQGKGSGIDHEHEHEENALL
-341 LWNATD
+341 LWNATEA
-347 VWLLQ
+347 WMLR
-352 NNEFIR
+352 NNEFVR
-358 CGEALPA
+358 YGEGLPA
-365 GSTRLIERPLL
+365 GSTHLIERPLL
-376 LDGDRAL
+376 LEGDRAL

-388 DLPRLRDAFDV
+388 DLPRLRGAFDV

-413 QPIFELRLA
+413 LPAFELRLA

-435 YGDRMPIK
+435 YGDRAQIK
-443 ALAKAQDQFVFRD
+443 ALANAQDQFVFRD
-456 PQNADRVLMRNL
+456 PQNADRVLMRNP
-468 DAENAAVTRL
+468 DAENAAVTWL
-478 EQMGF
+478 EQIGF

-496 LNVIRFFATDYQRL
+496 PNVVRFFATDYPRL

-515 ITLTAQVEKWTGQ
+515 VSLTAQVEKWTGE

-537 IVGSGQ
+537 IVSSGQ

-606 QPGLYRINR
+606 QPGLYRISR
-615 AHAGY
+615 AHAAY
-620 VEQTARELGSAVAD
+620 VEETARELGSAVAD
-634 RREALKKF
+634 RRAALKKF

-647 ASPDAKTKLGPL
+647 ASPDVKGKLGTL
-659 AERLREYQLVGWEW
+659 AEILREYQLAGFEW

-706 GLGPALVVC
+706 GDGPALVVC

-725 ETRKFTPELK
+725 EARKFTPELK

-741 ADRAARF
+741 AARAARF
-748 KSIADVDM
+748 KSIAGVDI

-763 LRRDIDRLREI
+763 LRRDIDTLRDFN
-774 KFSTAVL
+774 FSTAVL

-795 QAAFALRA
+795 QAAYALRA
-803 KHRFVLTG
+803 THRFVLTG

-824 MNFALPGYLGNRN
+824 MNFALPGYLGNHA

-870 KKRDVAKDLP
+870 RKRDVAKDLP

-887 PCSLTSHQRAAY
+887 LSSLTSPQRSAY

-947 EETSAKLDLLDE
+947 EENSAKLDLLDE

-980 LHLIRERLEKLE
+980 LHFIRERLEKLE
-992 IPFCYLDGSTKQRQE
+992 IPFCYLDGSTKKRQE
-1007 IVDRFQSDSA
+1007 IVDRFQSDTA

-1024 LKAGGVGLNLSTA
+1024 LKAGGVGLNLSAA

-1084 RLQEKKRAAIDAAI
+1084 KLQEKKRAAIDAAI

-1115 LLA
+1115 LLG

>member
-1 MPKKPSRYT
+1 
-10 SSTSL
+10 
-15 ITSTSAIFGT
+15 
-25 VCAAKISPAGARSTS
+25 
-40 RATPTCCCGSR
+40 
-51 TRGRS
+51 
-56 SPPLATASRL
+56 
-66 WVNSARIFANAQNA
+66 
-80 RRCSPVS
+80 
-87 DIPITEK
+87 
-94 LLLNAGG
+94 
-101 WQAMKPARELLKSG
+101 MKPARELLKSG
-115 RVSEAKYEA
+115 RVSEPKYEP
-124 PLLSGYVREGPKNYR
+124 PLLSGYVREGAKNYR

-170 AVGLGYLK
+170 AVGLGYLN
-178 PPAAVIAAPNEPAMP
+178 PPAAATAEPVEPAIHDAPAGPRFVASGTSDAIAA
-193 EAQAGP
+193 
-199 QFVAADSAN
+199 
-208 AALTTLHVILPPNFA
+208 TLHVILPPNFA

-236 AEVSRNR
+236 AETSRR
-243 TLVSAL
+243 RALVSAL
-249 PKKNTFAV
+249 RKNSMFAG
-257 DGADLALIES
+257 DDADLVLIES
-267 LRAVPAIFES
+267 LHSIPAIFES
-277 GMAILSR
+277 GMASLSR
-284 DAFLRLLPALQNHSR
+284 DGFLRLLPALQNHPR

-310 SSAALR
+310 SPTALR
-316 PELLVESRGA
+316 PELLVEPRGD
-326 GGIAVKCNFPPNALL
+326 GGISVKTNFPANRMGTIDHEQEHELATASPSGGGHEEKPLL
-341 LWNATD
+341 LWNATEA
-347 VWLLQ
+347 WMLR
-352 NNEFIR
+352 NNEFVR
-358 CGEALPA
+358 CGEALAA
-365 GSTRLIERPLL
+365 GSTHLIERPLL
-376 LDGDRAL
+376 LEGDHAL
-383 HFLAF
+383 HFLAL
-388 DLPRLRDAFDV
+388 DLPRLREAFDV

-413 QPIFELRLA
+413 VPALELRLA
-422 GTLNS
+422 GTLNGI
-427 VTGELMCT
+427 TGELMCI
-435 YGDRMPIK
+435 YGDRAPIK
-443 ALAKAQDQFVFRD
+443 ALANAQDRFVFRD
-456 PQNADRVLMRNL
+456 TSPAERPIHPHRLLTRNL
-468 DAENAAVTRL
+468 DAENAAVARL
-478 EQMGF
+478 EQIGF

-496 LNVIRFFATDYQRL
+496 PNVVRFFATDYPRL

-515 ITLTAQVEKWTGQ
+515 TTLTAQVEKWTGE

-537 IVGSGQ
+537 IVSSGQ

-552 TTPGGEVFSNADIQ
+552 TTPGGEVFSNAEIQ

-615 AHAGY
+615 AHAAY
-620 VEQTARELGSAVAD
+620 VEETARELGSAVAD

-642 ITGRD
+642 ITGRE
-647 ASPDAKTKLGPL
+647 APPDAKAKLGSL
-659 AERLREYQLVGWEW
+659 AERLREYQLAGFEW

-699 AFLRAHQ
+699 AFLRANK
-706 GLGPALVVC
+706 GSGPALIVC

-725 ETRKFTPELK
+725 EARKFTPELK

-741 ADRAARF
+741 AGRAARF
-748 KSIADVDM
+748 KSIAGADM

-763 LRRDIDRLREI
+763 LRRDIDTLRETN
-774 KFSTAVL
+774 FSTAVL

-795 QAAFALRA
+795 QAAFTLRA
-803 KHRFVLTG
+803 AHRFVLTG

-851 APDVQRRLSRR
+851 APEVQRRLSRR

-870 KKRDVAKDLP
+870 RKRDVAKDLP

-887 PCSLTSHQRAAY
+887 LSSLTSQQRAAY
-899 DALLREIQQGLGSSG
+899 DALLREIQHGLGSSG

-980 LHLIRERLEKLE
+980 LHIIRERLEKLE
-992 IPFCYLDGSTKQRQE
+992 IPFCYLDGSTKQRQT
-1007 IVDRFQSDSA
+1007 IVDRFQSDAA

-1024 LKAGGVGLNLSTA
+1024 LKAGGVGLNLSAA

-1074 TRDTVEEKIL
+1074 TSDTVEEKIL

-1098 DSEEPLMTGLT
+1098 DSEEPLMSGLT

-1115 LLA
+1115 LLT